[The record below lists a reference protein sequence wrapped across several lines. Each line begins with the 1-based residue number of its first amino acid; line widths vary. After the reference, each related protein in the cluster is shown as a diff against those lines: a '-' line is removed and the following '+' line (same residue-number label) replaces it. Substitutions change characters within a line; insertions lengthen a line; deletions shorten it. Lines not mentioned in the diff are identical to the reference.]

1 MKRRLLAS
9 LLTLVM
15 MLNLLPTV
23 AWARNDEGIDAD
35 SVEMY
40 SSDDVVTSGP
50 ITLWTGKEGQITV
63 PEENEVRSSNA
74 DIVSVEQDGTAVTL
88 TGGSKEGRAEATAGE
103 STWVVYNYASE
114 AEYNYLY
121 SLFHEKRIS
130 VMGDSISTIKDKIP
144 SGNALYYDNT
154 TGKEMTF
161 ERNYWGDIITRFGA
175 AEGIDEAWSGSTIGS
190 KAASMA
196 SKDRINK
203 LDDNGT
209 PDVIL
214 YYGGSNPDSSVGT
227 FDPDADYA
235 KTVDWAQSYSDTASA
250 YAASLQR
257 MKATYPG
264 AEIIA
269 IIPYY
274 EQNNIPK
281 QAEVIEQI
289 AKHYDI
295 TTIDLREL
303 RKQEGISPNN
313 ALHPNMDGH
322 SQIAAYIC
330 QQLYE
335 QQAVTPNEKTVT
347 YNANGGSFKN
357 GSDPIKQSVTAE
369 LPKATR
375 AGYAF
380 VGWFDQAA
388 GGNKIASA
396 LDTAIPSDKQ
406 DSFSGTTLYAHWTH
420 TFTWNFNSDMNA
432 VDADGNV
439 IITVSD
445 KHGSTTLNDDNTVKF
460 NDYQGKL
467 STPFT
472 LDPTQNW
479 RVEWKEK
486 NQAKEN
492 MLFSST
498 ATREKGMTYIF
509 LYEPSIYMGTY
520 DVTNNKTDYINFGGP
535 AYQKE
540 PTSNEYSVVKLEN
553 NYDKATETSLVTLS
567 VDGEQV
573 FAKLNTQGR
582 YGSHGSSL
590 TASDYEQYALEK
602 LNFTFNYL
610 GGCNLN
616 TGAGEGKENWLLRNT
631 FEYIKV
637 TLGDDHTHTYGM
649 TYSSDSTGHWKTCT
663 ECGANGEFSKH
674 TGGTATCTA
683 KAVCETCD
691 QPYGELGAHKLTKTD
706 AKAASCTEAGNEAYW
721 TCSGCGKYFSDEKG
735 ENAIADLAAWKT
747 GDGKINATGH
757 NYGDITYT
765 WSDGNTS
772 CTAKKVCSVCKDEVT
787 ETVGTTSSAK
797 TPATCTTKGTKTY
810 TATFSAPN
818 GFVTQT
824 KDVDIAA
831 TGHDWSNKDGIC
843 AVCHT
848 KCDRVHKPG
857 TTCSVCHK
865 YTSYPYVPGA
875 PTYPASAPAVPNG
888 TVTVSP
894 ANASKGANVTVTV
907 KPNEGYVLETLTVT
921 DKNGDELK
929 LTDKGNGKYTFTMP
943 GSKVEVKATFME
955 DNSVFNFFYD
965 VPNDAFFYEAV
976 KWAVKSGV
984 TNGLTDTMFG
994 PYESCTRTQIVTFLW
1009 RATGSP
1015 EPKTA
1020 SSFTD
1025 VPASAYYA
1033 KAVAWAI
1040 ENGIT
1045 NGMTE
1050 TTFAPNATC
1059 TRGQSVTFLY
1069 RALKGT
1075 ASGSTN
1081 FTDVKSDAFYTD
1093 AINWAVANN
1102 VTNGTSN
1109 TTFSPNAD
1117 CTRAEIV
1124 TFLYRAYQG
1133 K

>member
-1 MKRRLLAS
+1 MKRRLLAGV
-9 LLTLVM
+9 LTFVM
-15 MLNLLPTV
+15 MLSLLPAV

-50 ITLWTGKEGQITV
+50 ITIWTGKIVKITV
-63 PEENEVRSSNA
+63 PEGDAVRSSNEA
-74 DIVSVEQDGTAVTL
+74 IVSVTQDGTL
-88 TGGSKEGRAEATAGE
+88 TGGSKEGRAEVTAGE

-121 SLFHEKRIS
+121 SLFHGKTIS

-154 TGKEMTF
+154 TSAKTMTF

-175 AEGIDEAWSGSTIGS
+175 VEGIDEAWSGSTIGS

-227 FDPDADYA
+227 FDPNADYA

-303 RKQEGISPNN
+303 RNQEGISPNN

-335 QQAVTPNEKTVT
+335 QQAVTPDEKTVT

-380 VGWFDQAA
+380 VGWFDRAA

-396 LDTAIPSDKQ
+396 LDTAIPSGMRDNLN
-406 DSFSGTTLYAHWTH
+406 GTTLYAHWTRS
-420 TFTWNFNSDMNA
+420 FTWDFDNNLDA

-439 IITVSD
+439 IISVD
-445 KHGSTTLNDDNTVKF
+445 CKHGDAEINGGTVTF
-460 NDYQGKL
+460 DYYQGEL

-479 RVEWKEK
+479 CVEWREK

-616 TGAGEGKENWLLRNT
+616 TGAGVGKENWLLRNT

-637 TLGDDHTHTYGM
+637 TLGDDHTHTYGT

-706 AKAASCTEAGNEAYW
+706 AKAATCTEAGNEAYW
-721 TCSGCGKYFSDEKG
+721 TCSGCGKYFSDENGTNKI
-735 ENAIADLAAWKT
+735 EKDSWVLKT
-747 GDGKINATGH
+747 LGHDMTKTDGKEATC
-757 NYGDITYT
+757 TE
-765 WSDGNTS
+765 DGNNEYYT
-772 CTAKKVCSVCKDEVT
+772 CSRCGGVFKDEA
-787 ETVGTTSSAK
+787 G
-797 TPATCTTKGTKTY
+797 TPATTVEAETLKKL
-810 TATFSAPN
+810 
-818 GFVTQT
+818 
-824 KDVDIAA
+824 
-831 TGHDWSNKDGIC
+831 GHDWSNKNGIC
-843 AVCHT
+843 ARCDA
-848 KCDRVHKPG
+848 KCTEAHKPG
-857 TTCSVCHK
+857 TTCSVCGK
-865 YTSYPYVPGA
+865 YTSRPSSASTGNTVSVP
-875 PTYPASAPAVPNG
+875 SNPNG
-888 TVTVSP
+888 TVTVNPST
-894 ANASKGANVTVTV
+894 ASKGANVTVTV
-907 KPNEGYVLETLTVT
+907 KPNEGYELGSLAVK
-921 DKNGDELK
+921 DASGDL
-929 LTDKGNGKYTFTMP
+929 LPLADLGSGKYSFVMP
-943 GSKVEVKATFME
+943 DGKVSVEAEFVKTAATSFA
-955 DNSVFNFFYD
+955 D
-965 VPNDAFFYEAV
+965 VPANAYFADAV
-976 KWAVKSGV
+976 KWAVDKGI
-984 TNGLTDTMFG
+984 TNGLSDTMFG
-994 PYESCTRTQIVTFLW
+994 PYESCTRAQIVTFLW
-1009 RATGSP
+1009 RAAGSP
-1015 EPKTA
+1015 EPRTA

-1033 KAVAWAI
+1033 KAVAWAV

-1059 TRGQSVTFLY
+1059 TRGQSVTFLH

-1075 ASGSTN
+1075 ASGSAN
-1081 FTDVKSDAFYTD
+1081 FTDVKSDAFYAD

>member
-88 TGGSKEGRAEATAGE
+88 TGGSKEGRAEVTAGE
-103 STWVVYNYASE
+103 SAWVVYNYASE

-121 SLFHEKRIS
+121 SLFHGKTIS

-144 SGNALYYDNT
+144 GGNALYYDNT

-161 ERNYWGDIITRFGA
+161 ERNYWGAIITRFGA
-175 AEGIDEAWSGSTIGS
+175 VEGIDEAWSGSTIGS

-257 MKATYPG
+257 MKETYPD

-289 AKHYDI
+289 VKHYDI

-303 RKQEGISPNN
+303 RNQEGISPNN

-357 GSDPIKQSVTAE
+357 DSDSIKQSVTAK

-380 VGWFDQAA
+380 AGWFDRAA

-396 LDTAIPSDKQ
+396 LDTAIPSGMQ
-406 DSFSGTTLYAHWTH
+406 DNLNGTTLYAHWTRS
-420 TFTWNFNSDMNA
+420 FTWDFDNNLDA

-439 IITVSD
+439 IITVSAE
-445 KHGSTTLNDDNTVKF
+445 HGSTTLNDDNTVKF

-479 RVEWKEK
+479 CVEWREK

-535 AYQKE
+535 AYQRE

-567 VDGEQV
+567 VDGKQV

-616 TGAGEGKENWLLRNT
+616 TGAGVGKENWLLRNT

-637 TLGDDHTHTYGM
+637 TLCDDHTHTYGT

-706 AKAASCTEAGNEAYW
+706 AKAATCTEAGNETYW
-721 TCSGCGKYFSDEKG
+721 TCSGCGKYFSDENGTNEIEK
-735 ENAIADLAAWKT
+735 DSWVLKT
-747 GDGKINATGH
+747 LGH
-757 NYGDITYT
+757 DMTKT
-765 WSDGNTS
+765 D
-772 CTAKKVCSVCKDEVT
+772 AKE
-787 ETVGTTSSAK
+787 
-797 TPATCTTKGTKTY
+797 ATCTEDGNNEYYTCSRCGGVFKDEAGTQ
-810 TATFSAPN
+810 ATTVEAE
-818 GFVTQT
+818 TL
-824 KDVDIAA
+824 KKL
-831 TGHDWSNKDGIC
+831 GHDWSNKNGIC
-843 AVCHT
+843 ARCDA
-848 KCDRVHKPG
+848 KCTETHKPG

-894 ANASKGANVTVTV
+894 ADASKGANVTVTV

-984 TNGLTDTMFG
+984 TNGLSDTMFG
-994 PYESCTRTQIVTFLW
+994 PYESCTRMQIVTFLW
-1009 RATGSP
+1009 RAVGSP

-1075 ASGSTN
+1075 ASGSAN
-1081 FTDVKSDAFYTD
+1081 FTDVKSDTFYTD

-1109 TTFSPNAD
+1109 TMFSPNAD

>member
-50 ITLWTGKEGQITV
+50 ITIWTGKIVQITV
-63 PEENEVRSSNA
+63 PEGGAVSSSNT
-74 DIVSVEQDGTAVTL
+74 DIVSVEKNGTAVTL
-88 TGGSKEGRAEATAGE
+88 TGGSKEGRAEVTAGE

-121 SLFHEKRIS
+121 ALFHGKTIS

-203 LDDNGT
+203 LDDNGP

-235 KTVDWAQSYSDTASA
+235 KTVDWAKSYSDTASA

-264 AEIIA
+264 AGIIA

-303 RKQEGISPNN
+303 RNQEGISPNN

-322 SQIAAYIC
+322 SQIATYIC
-330 QQLYE
+330 QQLYA

-357 GSDPIKQSVTAE
+357 DSDSIKQSVTAK

-380 VGWFDQAA
+380 VGWFDRAA

-396 LDTAIPSDKQ
+396 LDTAIPSGMQ
-406 DSFSGTTLYAHWTH
+406 DNLNGTTLYAHWTRS
-420 TFTWNFNSDMNA
+420 FTWDFDNNLDA

-439 IITVSD
+439 IITVSAE
-445 KHGSTTLNDDNTVKF
+445 HGSTTLNDDNTVKF

-479 RVEWKEK
+479 CVEWREK

-540 PTSNEYSVVKLEN
+540 STSNEYSVVKLEN

-610 GGCNLN
+610 GGNRDGGDTPAWKLSN
-616 TGAGEGKENWLLRNT
+616 A
-631 FEYIKV
+631 FDYIKV
-637 TLGDDHTHTYGM
+637 TLGDDHTHTYGT

-706 AKAASCTEAGNEAYW
+706 AKAATCTEAGNEAYW
-721 TCSGCGKYFSDEKG
+721 TCSGCGKYFSDENGINEIEK
-735 ENAIADLAAWKT
+735 DSWVLKT
-747 GDGKINATGH
+747 LGH
-757 NYGDITYT
+757 DMTKT
-765 WSDGNTS
+765 D
-772 CTAKKVCSVCKDEVT
+772 AKE
-787 ETVGTTSSAK
+787 
-797 TPATCTTKGTKTY
+797 ATCTEDGNNEYYTCSRCGGVFKDEAGTQ
-810 TATFSAPN
+810 ATTVVAE
-818 GFVTQT
+818 TL
-824 KDVDIAA
+824 KKL
-831 TGHDWSNKDGIC
+831 GHDWSNKDGIC

-984 TNGLTDTMFG
+984 TNGLSDTMFG
-994 PYESCTRTQIVTFLW
+994 PYASCTRA
-1009 RATGSP
+1009 RRS
-1015 EPKTA
+1015 
-1020 SSFTD
+1020 
-1025 VPASAYYA
+1025 
-1033 KAVAWAI
+1033 
-1040 ENGIT
+1040 
-1045 NGMTE
+1045 
-1050 TTFAPNATC
+1050 
-1059 TRGQSVTFLY
+1059 
-1069 RALKGT
+1069 
-1075 ASGSTN
+1075 
-1081 FTDVKSDAFYTD
+1081 
-1093 AINWAVANN
+1093 
-1102 VTNGTSN
+1102 
-1109 TTFSPNAD
+1109 
-1117 CTRAEIV
+1117 
-1124 TFLYRAYQG
+1124 
-1133 K
+1133 

>member
-1 MKRRLLAS
+1 
-9 LLTLVM
+9 M

-88 TGGSKEGRAEATAGE
+88 TGGSKEGRAEVTAGE

-121 SLFHEKRIS
+121 SLFHGKTIS

-161 ERNYWGDIITRFGA
+161 ERNYWGDVITRFGA

-257 MKATYPG
+257 MKETYPD

-303 RKQEGISPNN
+303 RNQEGISPNN

-347 YNANGGSFKN
+347 YDANGGSFKN

-388 GGNKIASA
+388 GGNKVASA
-396 LDTAIPSDKQ
+396 LDTAIPSGMQ
-406 DSFSGTTLYAHWTH
+406 DNLNGTTLYEHWTH

-439 IITVSD
+439 IITVSAE
-445 KHGSTTLNDDNTVKF
+445 HGSTTLNDDNTVKF

-479 RVEWKEK
+479 CVEWREK

-535 AYQKE
+535 VYQKE

-610 GGCNLN
+610 GGNRDGGDTPAWKLS
-616 TGAGEGKENWLLRNT
+616 NT
-631 FEYIKV
+631 FDYIKV
-637 TLGDDHTHTYGM
+637 TLGDDHTHTYGT

-706 AKAASCTEAGNEAYW
+706 AKAATCTEAGNEAYW
-721 TCSGCGKYFSDEKG
+721 TCSGCGKYFSDENGTNEIEK
-735 ENAIADLAAWKT
+735 DSWVLKT
-747 GDGKINATGH
+747 LGH
-757 NYGDITYT
+757 DMTKT
-765 WSDGNTS
+765 D
-772 CTAKKVCSVCKDEVT
+772 AKE
-787 ETVGTTSSAK
+787 
-797 TPATCTTKGTKTY
+797 ATCTEDGNNEYYTCSRCSGVFKDEAGTQ
-810 TATFSAPN
+810 ATTVEAE
-818 GFVTQT
+818 TL
-824 KDVDIAA
+824 KKL
-831 TGHDWSNKDGIC
+831 GHDWSNKNGIC
-843 AVCHT
+843 ARCDA
-848 KCDRVHKPG
+848 KCTETHKPG

-875 PTYPASAPAVPNG
+875 PTYPATAPAVPNG

-907 KPNEGYVLETLTVT
+907 KPNEGYELGSLAVK
-921 DKNGDELK
+921 DASGDL
-929 LTDKGNGKYTFTMP
+929 LPLADLGNGKYSFVMP
-943 GSKVEVKATFME
+943 DGKV
-955 DNSVFNFFYD
+955 SV
-965 VPNDAFFYEAV
+965 EAEFV
-976 KWAVKSGV
+976 
-984 TNGLTDTMFG
+984 
-994 PYESCTRTQIVTFLW
+994 
-1009 RATGSP
+1009 
-1015 EPKTA
+1015 KTA
-1020 SSFTD
+1020 ATSFAD

-1033 KAVAWAI
+1033 KAVAWAV

-1075 ASGSTN
+1075 ASGSAN
-1081 FTDVKSDAFYTD
+1081 FTDVKSDTFYAD

>member
-1 MKRRLLAS
+1 M
-9 LLTLVM
+9 
-15 MLNLLPTV
+15 
-23 AWARNDEGIDAD
+23 
-35 SVEMY
+35 
-40 SSDDVVTSGP
+40 TSGP

-63 PEENEVRSSNA
+63 PEGDTVRSSNT
-74 DIVSVEQDGTAVTL
+74 DIVSVEKNGTAVTL
-88 TGGSKEGRAEATAGE
+88 TGGSKEGRAEVTAGE

-121 SLFHEKRIS
+121 ALFHGKTIS

-161 ERNYWGDIITRFGA
+161 ERNYWGDIITRYGA

-214 YYGGSNPDSSVGT
+214 YYGGSNPDSSVGA

-235 KTVDWAQSYSDTASA
+235 KTVDWAKSYSDTASA

-257 MKATYPG
+257 MKETYPD

-303 RKQEGISPNN
+303 RNQEGISPNN

-347 YNANGGSFKN
+347 YDANGGSFKN
-357 GSDPIKQSVTAE
+357 GSDPIKQSVTAK

-388 GGNKIASA
+388 GGNKVASA
-396 LDTAIPSDKQ
+396 LDTAIPSGMQ
-406 DSFSGTTLYAHWTH
+406 DNLNGTTLYAHWTH

-439 IITVSD
+439 IITVSAE
-445 KHGSTTLNDDNTVKF
+445 HGSTTLNDDNTVKF

-479 RVEWKEK
+479 CVEWKER

-535 AYQKE
+535 VYQKE

-610 GGCNLN
+610 GGNRDGGDTPAWKLS
-616 TGAGEGKENWLLRNT
+616 NT
-631 FEYIKV
+631 FDYIKV
-637 TLGDDHTHTYGM
+637 TLGDDHTHTYGT

-706 AKAASCTEAGNEAYW
+706 AKAATCTEAGNEAYW
-721 TCSGCGKYFSDEKG
+721 TCSGCGKYFSNENGTNEIEK
-735 ENAIADLAAWKT
+735 DSWVLKT
-747 GDGKINATGH
+747 LGH
-757 NYGDITYT
+757 DMTKT
-765 WSDGNTS
+765 D
-772 CTAKKVCSVCKDEVT
+772 AKE
-787 ETVGTTSSAK
+787 
-797 TPATCTTKGTKTY
+797 ATCTEDGNNEYYTCSRCGGVFKDEAGTQ
-810 TATFSAPN
+810 ATTVVAE
-818 GFVTQT
+818 TL
-824 KDVDIAA
+824 KKL
-831 TGHDWSNKDGIC
+831 GHDWSNKDGIC

-875 PTYPASAPAVPNG
+875 PTYPATAPAAPNG

-907 KPNEGYVLETLTVT
+907 KPNEGYELGSLAVK
-921 DKNGDELK
+921 DASGDL
-929 LTDKGNGKYTFTMP
+929 LPLADLGNGKYSFVMP
-943 GSKVEVKATFME
+943 DGKVSVEAEFVKTAATSFA
-955 DNSVFNFFYD
+955 D
-965 VPNDAFFYEAV
+965 VPANAYFADAV
-976 KWAVKSGV
+976 KWAVDKDV
-984 TNGLTDTMFG
+984 TNGLSDTMFG

-1009 RATGSP
+1009 RAAGSP

-1025 VPASAYYA
+1025 VPVSAYYA

-1050 TTFAPNATC
+1050 TTFAPDATC
-1059 TRGQSVTFLY
+1059 TRGQIVTFLY

-1081 FTDVKSDAFYTD
+1081 FTDVKSDTFYAD

>member
-1 MKRRLLAS
+1 
-9 LLTLVM
+9 
-15 MLNLLPTV
+15 MLSLLPTV

-50 ITLWTGKEGQITV
+50 ITIWTDKIVQITV
-63 PEENEVRSSNA
+63 PEGDAVRSSNEA
-74 DIVSVEQDGTAVTL
+74 IVSVTQDGTL
-88 TGGSKEGRAEATAGE
+88 TGGRKEGRAEVIVGN

-121 SLFHEKRIS
+121 SLFHGKTIS

-175 AEGIDEAWSGSTIGS
+175 VEGIDEAWSGSTIGS

-257 MKATYPG
+257 MKETYPD

-303 RKQEGISPNN
+303 RNQEGISPNN

-335 QQAVTPNEKTVT
+335 QRAVTPDEKTVT

-357 GSDPIKQSVTAE
+357 GRDPIKQSVTAK

-380 VGWFDQAA
+380 VGWFDRAA

-396 LDTAIPSDKQ
+396 LDTAIPSGMQ
-406 DSFSGTTLYAHWTH
+406 DNLNGTTLYAHWTRS
-420 TFTWNFNSDMNA
+420 FTWDFDNNLDA

-439 IITVSD
+439 IITVSAE
-445 KHGSTTLNDDNTVKF
+445 HGSTTLNDDNTVKF

-610 GGCNLN
+610 GGNRDGGDTPAWKLS
-616 TGAGEGKENWLLRNT
+616 NT
-631 FEYIKV
+631 FDYIKV
-637 TLGDDHTHTYGM
+637 TLGDDHTHTYGT

-663 ECGANGEFSKH
+663 ECGANGEFSEH

-706 AKAASCTEAGNEAYW
+706 AKAATCTEAGNEAYW
-721 TCSGCGKYFSDEKG
+721 TCSGCGKYFSDENGINEIEK
-735 ENAIADLAAWKT
+735 DSWVLKT
-747 GDGKINATGH
+747 LGH
-757 NYGDITYT
+757 DMTKT
-765 WSDGNTS
+765 D
-772 CTAKKVCSVCKDEVT
+772 AK
-787 ETVGTTSSAK
+787 A
-797 TPATCTTKGTKTY
+797 ATCTEDGNNEYYTCSRCGGVFKDEAGTQ
-810 TATFSAPN
+810 ATTVEAE
-818 GFVTQT
+818 TL
-824 KDVDIAA
+824 KKL
-831 TGHDWSNKDGIC
+831 GHDWSNKDGIC

-875 PTYPASAPAVPNG
+875 PTYPATAPAAPNG

-894 ANASKGANVTVTV
+894 ANASKSANVTVTV
-907 KPNEGYVLETLTVT
+907 KPNDGYVLETLTVT

-984 TNGLTDTMFG
+984 TNGLSDTMFG
-994 PYESCTRTQIVTFLW
+994 PYESCTRAQIVTFLW
-1009 RATGSP
+1009 RAAGSP
-1015 EPKTA
+1015 EPKTM

-1025 VPASAYYA
+1025 VPASTYYA

-1050 TTFAPNATC
+1050 TTFAPDATC
-1059 TRGQSVTFLY
+1059 TRGQIVTFLY

-1081 FTDVKSDAFYTD
+1081 FTDVKSDTFYAD

-1109 TTFSPNAD
+1109 TMFSPNAD

>member
-88 TGGSKEGRAEATAGE
+88 TGGSKEGRAEVTAGE

-121 SLFHEKRIS
+121 SLFHGKTIS

-161 ERNYWGDIITRFGA
+161 ERNYWGDVITRFGA

-257 MKATYPG
+257 MKETYPD

-303 RKQEGISPNN
+303 RNQEGISPNN

-347 YNANGGSFKN
+347 YDANGGSFKN

-388 GGNKIASA
+388 GGNKVASA
-396 LDTAIPSDKQ
+396 LDTAIPSGMQ
-406 DSFSGTTLYAHWTH
+406 DNLNGTTLYAHWTH

-439 IITVSD
+439 IITVSAE
-445 KHGSTTLNDDNTVKF
+445 HGSTTLNDDNTVKF

-479 RVEWKEK
+479 CVEWREK

-535 AYQKE
+535 VYQKE

-616 TGAGEGKENWLLRNT
+616 TGAGVGKENWLLRNT

-637 TLGDDHTHTYGM
+637 TLGDDHTHTYGT

-706 AKAASCTEAGNEAYW
+706 AKAATCTEAGNEAYW
-721 TCSGCGKYFSDEKG
+721 TCSGCGKYFSDENGTNEIEK
-735 ENAIADLAAWKT
+735 DSWVLKT
-747 GDGKINATGH
+747 LGH
-757 NYGDITYT
+757 DMTKT
-765 WSDGNTS
+765 D
-772 CTAKKVCSVCKDEVT
+772 AKE
-787 ETVGTTSSAK
+787 
-797 TPATCTTKGTKTY
+797 ATCTEDGNNEYYTCSRCSGVFKDEAGTQ
-810 TATFSAPN
+810 ATTVEAE
-818 GFVTQT
+818 TL
-824 KDVDIAA
+824 KKL
-831 TGHDWSNKDGIC
+831 GHDWSNKNGIC
-843 AVCHT
+843 ARCDA
-848 KCDRVHKPG
+848 KCTETHKPG

-875 PTYPASAPAVPNG
+875 PTYPATAPAVPNG

-907 KPNEGYVLETLTVT
+907 KPNEGYELGSLAVK
-921 DKNGDELK
+921 DASGDL
-929 LTDKGNGKYTFTMP
+929 LPLADLGNGKYSFVMP
-943 GSKVEVKATFME
+943 DGKV
-955 DNSVFNFFYD
+955 SV
-965 VPNDAFFYEAV
+965 EAEFV
-976 KWAVKSGV
+976 
-984 TNGLTDTMFG
+984 
-994 PYESCTRTQIVTFLW
+994 
-1009 RATGSP
+1009 
-1015 EPKTA
+1015 KTA
-1020 SSFTD
+1020 ATSFAD

-1033 KAVAWAI
+1033 KAVAWAV

-1075 ASGSTN
+1075 ASGSAN
-1081 FTDVKSDAFYTD
+1081 FTDVKSDTFYAD

>member
-88 TGGSKEGRAEATAGE
+88 TGGSKEGRAEVTAGE
-103 STWVVYNYASE
+103 SAWVVYNYASE

-121 SLFHEKRIS
+121 SLFHGKTIS

-144 SGNALYYDNT
+144 GGNALYYDNT

-161 ERNYWGDIITRFGA
+161 ERNYWGAIITRFGA
-175 AEGIDEAWSGSTIGS
+175 VEGIDEAWSGSTIGS

-257 MKATYPG
+257 MKETYPD

-303 RKQEGISPNN
+303 RNQEGISPNN

-335 QQAVTPNEKTVT
+335 QRAVTPDEKTVT
-347 YNANGGSFKN
+347 YDANGGSFKN

-396 LDTAIPSDKQ
+396 LDTAIPSGMQ
-406 DSFSGTTLYAHWTH
+406 DNLNGTTLYAHWTH

-439 IITVSD
+439 IISVD
-445 KHGSTTLNDDNTVKF
+445 CKHGDAEINGGTVTF
-460 NDYQGKL
+460 DYYQGKL

-520 DVTNNKTDYINFGGP
+520 DVTNSKTDYINFGGP

-610 GGCNLN
+610 GGNRDGGDTPAWKLS
-616 TGAGEGKENWLLRNT
+616 NT
-631 FEYIKV
+631 FDYIKV
-637 TLGDDHTHTYGM
+637 TLGDDHTHTYGT

-706 AKAASCTEAGNEAYW
+706 AKAATCTEAGNEAYW
-721 TCSGCGKYFSDEKG
+721 TCSGCGKYFSDENGINEIEK
-735 ENAIADLAAWKT
+735 DSWVLKT
-747 GDGKINATGH
+747 LGHDMTKTDAKEATC
-757 NYGDITYT
+757 TE
-765 WSDGNTS
+765 DGNNEYYT
-772 CTAKKVCSVCKDEVT
+772 CSRCGGVFKDEAGTQATTVVT
-787 ETVGTTSSAK
+787 ETLK
-797 TPATCTTKGTKTY
+797 KL
-810 TATFSAPN
+810 
-818 GFVTQT
+818 
-824 KDVDIAA
+824 
-831 TGHDWSNKDGIC
+831 GHDWSNKNGIC
-843 AVCHT
+843 ARCDA
-848 KCDRVHKPG
+848 KCTETHKPG

-907 KPNEGYVLETLTVT
+907 KPNEGYELGSLAVK
-921 DKNGDELK
+921 DASGDL
-929 LTDKGNGKYTFTMP
+929 LPLADLGNGKYSFVMP
-943 GSKVEVKATFME
+943 DGKV
-955 DNSVFNFFYD
+955 SV
-965 VPNDAFFYEAV
+965 EAEFV
-976 KWAVKSGV
+976 
-984 TNGLTDTMFG
+984 
-994 PYESCTRTQIVTFLW
+994 
-1009 RATGSP
+1009 
-1015 EPKTA
+1015 KTA
-1020 SSFTD
+1020 ATSFAD

-1033 KAVAWAI
+1033 KAVAWAV

-1075 ASGSTN
+1075 ASGSAN
-1081 FTDVKSDAFYTD
+1081 FTDVKSDTFYAD

>member
-9 LLTLVM
+9 LLTLVI

-50 ITLWTGKEGQITV
+50 ITIWTGKIVKITV
-63 PEENEVRSSNA
+63 PEGDAVRSSNEA
-74 DIVSVEQDGTAVTL
+74 IVSVTQDGTL
-88 TGGSKEGRAEATAGE
+88 TGGRKEGRAEVIVGN

-121 SLFHEKRIS
+121 SLFHGKTIS

-175 AEGIDEAWSGSTIGS
+175 TEGIDEAWSGSTIGS

-257 MKATYPG
+257 MKVTYPG

-303 RKQEGISPNN
+303 RKQEDISPKNE
-313 ALHPNMDGH
+313 LHPNMDGH

-347 YNANGGSFKN
+347 YDANGGSFKN

-380 VGWFDQAA
+380 VGWFDRAA

-396 LDTAIPSDKQ
+396 LDTAIPSGMQ
-406 DSFSGTTLYAHWTH
+406 DDLNATTLYAHWTRS
-420 TFTWNFNSDMNA
+420 FTWDFDNNLDA

-439 IITVSD
+439 IITVSAE
-445 KHGSTTLNDDNTVKF
+445 HGSTTLNDDNTVKF

-509 LYEPSIYMGTY
+509 LYEPSIYMDTY
-520 DVTNNKTDYINFGGP
+520 DVTNSKTDYINFGGP

-610 GGCNLN
+610 GGNRDGGDTPAWKLS
-616 TGAGEGKENWLLRNT
+616 NT
-631 FEYIKV
+631 FDYIKV
-637 TLGDDHTHTYGM
+637 TLGDDHTHTYGT

-691 QPYGELGAHKLTKTD
+691 QSYGELGAHKLTKTD
-706 AKAASCTEAGNEAYW
+706 AKAATCTEAGNEAYW
-721 TCSGCGKYFSDEKG
+721 TCSGCGKYFSDENGTNEIEK
-735 ENAIADLAAWKT
+735 DSWVLKT
-747 GDGKINATGH
+747 LGH
-757 NYGDITYT
+757 DMTKT
-765 WSDGNTS
+765 D
-772 CTAKKVCSVCKDEVT
+772 AKE
-787 ETVGTTSSAK
+787 
-797 TPATCTTKGTKTY
+797 ATCTEDGNNEYYTCSRCGGVFKDEAGTQ
-810 TATFSAPN
+810 ATT
-818 GFVTQT
+818 VEVETL
-824 KDVDIAA
+824 KKL
-831 TGHDWSNKDGIC
+831 GHDWSNKNGIC
-843 AVCHT
+843 ARCDA
-848 KCDRVHKPG
+848 KCTETHKPG

-976 KWAVKSGV
+976 KWAVENGV
-984 TNGLTDTMFG
+984 TNGLSDTMFG
-994 PYESCTRTQIVTFLW
+994 PYESCTRAQIVTFLW
-1009 RATGSP
+1009 RAVGSP

>member
-1 MKRRLLAS
+1 M
-9 LLTLVM
+9 T
-15 MLNLLPTV
+15 
-23 AWARNDEGIDAD
+23 I
-35 SVEMY
+35 
-40 SSDDVVTSGP
+40 
-50 ITLWTGKEGQITV
+50 WTDKIVQITV
-63 PEENEVRSSNA
+63 PEGDTVRSSNEA
-74 DIVSVEQDGTAVTL
+74 IVSVTQDGTL
-88 TGGSKEGRAEATAGE
+88 TGGSKEGRAEVTAGE

-121 SLFHEKRIS
+121 SLFHGKTIS

-161 ERNYWGDIITRFGA
+161 ERNYWGAIITRFGA

-235 KTVDWAQSYSDTASA
+235 KAVDWAQSYSDTASA

-257 MKATYPG
+257 MKEIYPD

-303 RKQEGISPNN
+303 RNQEGISPNN

-335 QQAVTPNEKTVT
+335 QRAVTPDEKTVT
-347 YNANGGSFKN
+347 YDANGGSFKN

-396 LDTAIPSDKQ
+396 LDTAIPSGMQ
-406 DSFSGTTLYAHWTH
+406 DNLNGTTLYAHWTH

-432 VDADGNV
+432 VDEDGNV
-439 IITVSD
+439 IITVSAE
-445 KHGSTTLNDDNTVKF
+445 HGSTTLNDDNTVKF

-610 GGCNLN
+610 GGNRDGGDTPAWKLS
-616 TGAGEGKENWLLRNT
+616 NT
-631 FEYIKV
+631 FDYIKV
-637 TLGDDHTHTYGM
+637 TLGDDHTHTYGT

-706 AKAASCTEAGNEAYW
+706 AKAATCTEAGNEAYW
-721 TCSGCGKYFSDEKG
+721 TCSGCGKYFSDENGINEIEK
-735 ENAIADLAAWKT
+735 DSWVLKT
-747 GDGKINATGH
+747 LGH
-757 NYGDITYT
+757 DMTKT
-765 WSDGNTS
+765 D
-772 CTAKKVCSVCKDEVT
+772 AK
-787 ETVGTTSSAK
+787 A
-797 TPATCTTKGTKTY
+797 ATCTEDGNNEYYTCSRCGGVFKDEAGTQ
-810 TATFSAPN
+810 ATTVEAE
-818 GFVTQT
+818 TL
-824 KDVDIAA
+824 KKL
-831 TGHDWSNKDGIC
+831 GHDWSNKDGIC

-875 PTYPASAPAVPNG
+875 PTYPATAPAAPNG
-888 TVTVSP
+888 TVTISP

-907 KPNEGYVLETLTVT
+907 KPNDGYVLETLTVT

-965 VPNDAFFYEAV
+965 MPNDAFFYEAV

-984 TNGLTDTMFG
+984 TNGLSDTMFG
-994 PYESCTRTQIVTFLW
+994 PYESCTRAQIVTFLW
-1009 RATGSP
+1009 RAAGSP
-1015 EPKTA
+1015 EPKATTSA
-1020 SSFTD
+1020 MTD
-1025 VPASAYYA
+1025 LNPNAYYY
-1033 KAVAWAI
+1033 KAVLWAI

-1045 NGMTE
+1045 DGMTE
-1050 TTFAPNATC
+1050 TTFAPDATC

-1069 RALKGT
+1069 RALGKKVESS
-1075 ASGSTN
+1075 AS
-1081 FTDVKSDAFYTD
+1081 FTDVKSDAFYAD

>member
-1 MKRRLLAS
+1 
-9 LLTLVM
+9 M

-50 ITLWTGKEGQITV
+50 ITIWTDKIVKITV
-63 PEENEVRSSNA
+63 PEGDAVRSSNEA
-74 DIVSVEQDGTAVTL
+74 IVSVTQDGTL
-88 TGGSKEGRAEATAGE
+88 TGGRKEGRAEVTAGE

-121 SLFHEKRIS
+121 SLFHGKTIS

-161 ERNYWGDIITRFGA
+161 ERNYWGDVITRFGA

-257 MKATYPG
+257 MKVTYPG

-269 IIPYY
+269 MIPYY

-303 RKQEGISPNN
+303 RKQEDISPKNE
-313 ALHPNMDGH
+313 LHPNMDGH

-380 VGWFDQAA
+380 VGWFDRAA

-396 LDTAIPSDKQ
+396 LDTAIPSGMQ
-406 DSFSGTTLYAHWTH
+406 DNLNGTTLYAHWTH

-439 IITVSD
+439 IITVSAE
-445 KHGSTTLNDDNTVKF
+445 HGSTTLNDDNTVKF

-616 TGAGEGKENWLLRNT
+616 TGAGVGKENWLLRNT

-637 TLGDDHTHTYGM
+637 TLGDDHTHTYGT

-706 AKAASCTEAGNEAYW
+706 AKAATCTEAGNEAYW
-721 TCSGCGKYFSDEKG
+721 TCSGCGKYFSDENGINEIEKDSWVLKTPG
-735 ENAIADLAAWKT
+735 HDMTKTDAKAAT
-747 GDGKINATGH
+747 CTE
-757 NYGDITYT
+757 
-765 WSDGNTS
+765 DGNNEYYT
-772 CTAKKVCSVCKDEVT
+772 CSRCGGVFKDEAGTQATTVVT
-787 ETVGTTSSAK
+787 ETLK
-797 TPATCTTKGTKTY
+797 KL
-810 TATFSAPN
+810 
-818 GFVTQT
+818 
-824 KDVDIAA
+824 
-831 TGHDWSNKDGIC
+831 GHDWSNKNGIC
-843 AVCHT
+843 ARCDA
-848 KCDRVHKPG
+848 KCTETHKPG

-907 KPNEGYVLETLTVT
+907 KPNEGYELGSLAVK
-921 DKNGDELK
+921 DASGDL
-929 LTDKGNGKYTFTMP
+929 LPLADLGSGKYSFVMP
-943 GSKVEVKATFME
+943 DGKVSVEAEFVKTAATSFA
-955 DNSVFNFFYD
+955 D
-965 VPNDAFFYEAV
+965 VPANAYFADAV
-976 KWAVKSGV
+976 KWAVDKDV

-1009 RATGSP
+1009 RAAGSP

-1025 VPASAYYA
+1025 VPANAYYA

-1081 FTDVKSDAFYTD
+1081 FTDVKSDTFYAD

>member
-15 MLNLLPTV
+15 VLSLLPTV

-88 TGGSKEGRAEATAGE
+88 TGGSKEGRAEVTAGE

-175 AEGIDEAWSGSTIGS
+175 VEGIDEAWSGSTIGS

-227 FDPDADYA
+227 FNPDADYA

-303 RKQEGISPNN
+303 RNQEGISPNN
-313 ALHPNMDGH
+313 ELHPNMDGH

-347 YNANGGSFKN
+347 YNANSGSFKN
-357 GSDPIKQSVTAE
+357 GSDSIKQSVTAE

-380 VGWFDQAA
+380 VGWFDRAA

-396 LDTAIPSDKQ
+396 LDTAIPSGVQ
-406 DSFSGTTLYAHWTH
+406 DNLNGTTLYAHWTH
-420 TFTWNFNSDMNA
+420 AFTWNFNSDMNA

-439 IITVSD
+439 IISVD
-445 KHGSTTLNDDNTVKF
+445 CKHGDAEINGGTVTF
-460 NDYQGKL
+460 DYYQGKL

-479 RVEWKEK
+479 CVEWREK
-486 NQAKEN
+486 NQATEN

-573 FAKLNTQGR
+573 FAKLNTQAR

-610 GGCNLN
+610 GGNRDGGDTPAWKLS
-616 TGAGEGKENWLLRNT
+616 NT
-631 FEYIKV
+631 FDYIKV
-637 TLGDDHTHTYGM
+637 TLGDDHTHTYGT

-706 AKAASCTEAGNEAYW
+706 AKAATCTEAGNEAYW
-721 TCSGCGKYFSDEKG
+721 TCSGCGKYFSNENGTNEIEK
-735 ENAIADLAAWKT
+735 DSWVLKT
-747 GDGKINATGH
+747 LGH
-757 NYGDITYT
+757 DMTKT
-765 WSDGNTS
+765 D
-772 CTAKKVCSVCKDEVT
+772 AKE
-787 ETVGTTSSAK
+787 
-797 TPATCTTKGTKTY
+797 ATCTEDGNNEYYTCSRCGGVFKDEAGTQ
-810 TATFSAPN
+810 ATTVVAE
-818 GFVTQT
+818 TL
-824 KDVDIAA
+824 KKL
-831 TGHDWSNKDGIC
+831 GHDWSNKDGIC

-875 PTYPASAPAVPNG
+875 PTYPATAPAAPNG
-888 TVTVSP
+888 TVAVSP

-907 KPNEGYVLETLTVT
+907 KPNEGYELGSLAVK
-921 DKNGDELK
+921 DASGDL
-929 LTDKGNGKYTFTMP
+929 LPLADLGNGKFGFVMP
-943 GSKVEVKATFME
+943 ASKVSVEAEFVKTAATSFA
-955 DNSVFNFFYD
+955 D
-965 VPNDAFFYEAV
+965 VPANAYFADAV
-976 KWAVKSGV
+976 KWAVDKGI
-984 TNGLTDTMFG
+984 TNGLSDTMFG
-994 PYESCTRTQIVTFLW
+994 PYASCTRAQIVTFLW
-1009 RATGSP
+1009 RAAGSP

-1025 VPASAYYA
+1025 VPVSAYYA

-1050 TTFAPNATC
+1050 TTFAPDATC
-1059 TRGQSVTFLY
+1059 TRGQIVTFLY

-1081 FTDVKSDAFYTD
+1081 FTDVKSDTFYAD

>member
-15 MLNLLPTV
+15 MLSLLPTV

-50 ITLWTGKEGQITV
+50 MTIWTDKIVQITV
-63 PEENEVRSSNA
+63 PEGDTVRSSNEA
-74 DIVSVEQDGTAVTL
+74 IVSVTQDGTL
-88 TGGSKEGRAEATAGE
+88 TGGSKEGRAEVTAGE

-121 SLFHEKRIS
+121 SLFHGKTIS

-161 ERNYWGDIITRFGA
+161 ERNYWGAIITRFGA

-235 KTVDWAQSYSDTASA
+235 KAVDWAQSYSDTASA

-257 MKATYPG
+257 MKEIYPD

-303 RKQEGISPNN
+303 RNQEGISPNN

-335 QQAVTPNEKTVT
+335 QRAVPPDEKTVT
-347 YNANGGSFKN
+347 YDATGGSFKN

-396 LDTAIPSDKQ
+396 LDTAIPSGMQ
-406 DSFSGTTLYAHWTH
+406 DNLNGTTLYAHWTH

-432 VDADGNV
+432 VDEDGNV
-439 IITVSD
+439 IITVSAE
-445 KHGSTTLNDDNTVKF
+445 HGSTTLNDDNTVKF

-610 GGCNLN
+610 GGNRDGGDTPAWKLS
-616 TGAGEGKENWLLRNT
+616 NT
-631 FEYIKV
+631 FDYIKV
-637 TLGDDHTHTYGM
+637 TLGDDHTHTYGT

-706 AKAASCTEAGNEAYW
+706 AKAATCTEAGNEAYW
-721 TCSGCGKYFSDEKG
+721 TCSGCGKYFSDENGINEIEKDSWMLKPLG
-735 ENAIADLAAWKT
+735 HDMTKT
-747 GDGKINATGH
+747 D
-757 NYGDITYT
+757 
-765 WSDGNTS
+765 
-772 CTAKKVCSVCKDEVT
+772 AK
-787 ETVGTTSSAK
+787 A
-797 TPATCTTKGTKTY
+797 ATCTEDGNNEYYTCSRCGGVFKDEAGTQ
-810 TATFSAPN
+810 ATTVEAE
-818 GFVTQT
+818 TL
-824 KDVDIAA
+824 KKL
-831 TGHDWSNKDGIC
+831 GHDWSNKDGIC

-875 PTYPASAPAVPNG
+875 PTYPATAPAAPNG
-888 TVTVSP
+888 TVTISP

-907 KPNEGYVLETLTVT
+907 KPNDGYVLETLTVT

-984 TNGLTDTMFG
+984 TNGLSDTMFG
-994 PYESCTRTQIVTFLW
+994 PYESCTRAQIVTFLW
-1009 RATGSP
+1009 RAAGSP
-1015 EPKTA
+1015 EPKATTSA
-1020 SSFTD
+1020 MTD
-1025 VPASAYYA
+1025 LNPNAYYY
-1033 KAVAWAI
+1033 KAVLWAI

-1045 NGMTE
+1045 DGMTE
-1050 TTFAPNATC
+1050 TTFAPAATC

-1069 RALKGT
+1069 RALGKKVESS
-1075 ASGSTN
+1075 AS
-1081 FTDVKSDAFYTD
+1081 FTDVKSDAFYAD

>member
-1 MKRRLLAS
+1 M
-9 LLTLVM
+9 
-15 MLNLLPTV
+15 
-23 AWARNDEGIDAD
+23 
-35 SVEMY
+35 
-40 SSDDVVTSGP
+40 
-50 ITLWTGKEGQITV
+50 
-63 PEENEVRSSNA
+63 
-74 DIVSVEQDGTAVTL
+74 TA
-88 TGGSKEGRAEATAGE
+88 K
-103 STWVVYNYASE
+103 
-114 AEYNYLY
+114 
-121 SLFHEKRIS
+121 
-130 VMGDSISTIKDKIP
+130 
-144 SGNALYYDNT
+144 
-154 TGKEMTF
+154 
-161 ERNYWGDIITRFGA
+161 
-175 AEGIDEAWSGSTIGS
+175 
-190 KAASMA
+190 
-196 SKDRINK
+196 
-203 LDDNGT
+203 
-209 PDVIL
+209 
-214 YYGGSNPDSSVGT
+214 
-227 FDPDADYA
+227 
-235 KTVDWAQSYSDTASA
+235 
-250 YAASLQR
+250 
-257 MKATYPG
+257 
-264 AEIIA
+264 
-269 IIPYY
+269 
-274 EQNNIPK
+274 
-281 QAEVIEQI
+281 
-289 AKHYDI
+289 
-295 TTIDLREL
+295 
-303 RKQEGISPNN
+303 
-313 ALHPNMDGH
+313 
-322 SQIAAYIC
+322 
-330 QQLYE
+330 
-335 QQAVTPNEKTVT
+335 
-347 YNANGGSFKN
+347 
-357 GSDPIKQSVTAE
+357 

-380 VGWFDQAA
+380 VGWFDRAA

-396 LDTAIPSDKQ
+396 LDTAIHSGMQ
-406 DSFSGTTLYAHWTH
+406 DNLNGTTLYAHWTRS
-420 TFTWNFNSDMNA
+420 FTWDFDNNLDA

-439 IITVSD
+439 IITVSAE
-445 KHGSTTLNDDNTVKF
+445 HGSTTLNDDNTVKF

-520 DVTNNKTDYINFGGP
+520 NDTTGGTKYINFGGP
-535 AYQKE
+535 AYQKD

-610 GGCNLN
+610 GGNRDGGDTPAWKLS
-616 TGAGEGKENWLLRNT
+616 NT
-631 FEYIKV
+631 FDYIKV
-637 TLGDDHTHTYGM
+637 TLGDDHTHTYGT

-691 QPYGELGAHKLTKTD
+691 QSYGELGAHKLTKTD
-706 AKAASCTEAGNEAYW
+706 AKAATCTEAGNEAYW
-721 TCSGCGKYFSDEKG
+721 TCSGCGKYFSNENGTNEIEK
-735 ENAIADLAAWKT
+735 DSWVLKT
-747 GDGKINATGH
+747 LGH
-757 NYGDITYT
+757 DMTKT
-765 WSDGNTS
+765 D
-772 CTAKKVCSVCKDEVT
+772 AKE
-787 ETVGTTSSAK
+787 
-797 TPATCTTKGTKTY
+797 ATCTEDGNNEYYTCSRCGGVFKDEAGTQ
-810 TATFSAPN
+810 ATTVVAE
-818 GFVTQT
+818 TL
-824 KDVDIAA
+824 KKL
-831 TGHDWSNKDGIC
+831 GHDWSNKDGIC

-875 PTYPASAPAVPNG
+875 PTYPATAPAVPNG

-907 KPNEGYVLETLTVT
+907 KPKEGYVLETLTVT

-984 TNGLTDTMFG
+984 TNGLSDTMFG
-994 PYESCTRTQIVTFLW
+994 PYESCTRAQIVTFLW
-1009 RATGSP
+1009 RAAGSP

-1020 SSFTD
+1020 SSFAD

-1050 TTFAPNATC
+1050 TTFAPDATC

-1081 FTDVKSDAFYTD
+1081 FTDVKSDTFYAD

>member
-1 MKRRLLAS
+1 MKRRLLAGV
-9 LLTLVM
+9 LTLVM
-15 MLNLLPTV
+15 MLSLLPTV

-63 PEENEVRSSNA
+63 PEGDTVRSSNA

-88 TGGSKEGRAEATAGE
+88 TGGSKEGRAEVTAGE
-103 STWVVYNYASE
+103 SAWVVYNYASE

-121 SLFHEKRIS
+121 SLFHGKTIS

-161 ERNYWGDIITRFGA
+161 ERNYWGDVITRFGA

-257 MKATYPG
+257 MKETYPD

-303 RKQEGISPNN
+303 RNQEGISPNN

-347 YNANGGSFKN
+347 YDANGGSFKN
-357 GSDPIKQSVTAE
+357 GSDPIKQSVTAK

-388 GGNKIASA
+388 GGNKVASA
-396 LDTAIPSDKQ
+396 LDTAIPSGMQ
-406 DSFSGTTLYAHWTH
+406 DNLNGTTLYAHWTH

-439 IITVSD
+439 IITVSAE
-445 KHGSTTLNDDNTVKF
+445 HGSTTLNDDNTVKF

-479 RVEWKEK
+479 CVEWREK

-535 AYQKE
+535 VYQKE

-610 GGCNLN
+610 GGNRDGGDTPAWKLS
-616 TGAGEGKENWLLRNT
+616 NT
-631 FEYIKV
+631 FDYIKV
-637 TLGDDHTHTYGM
+637 TLGDDHTHTYGT

-706 AKAASCTEAGNEAYW
+706 AKAATCTEAGNEAYW
-721 TCSGCGKYFSDEKG
+721 TCSGCGKYFSNENGTNEIEK
-735 ENAIADLAAWKT
+735 DSWVLKT
-747 GDGKINATGH
+747 LGH
-757 NYGDITYT
+757 DMTKT
-765 WSDGNTS
+765 D
-772 CTAKKVCSVCKDEVT
+772 AKE
-787 ETVGTTSSAK
+787 
-797 TPATCTTKGTKTY
+797 ATCTEDGNNEYYTCSRCSGVFKDEAGTQ
-810 TATFSAPN
+810 ATTVEAE
-818 GFVTQT
+818 TL
-824 KDVDIAA
+824 KKL
-831 TGHDWSNKDGIC
+831 GHDWSNKNGIC
-843 AVCHT
+843 ARCDA
-848 KCDRVHKPG
+848 KCTETHKPG

-875 PTYPASAPAVPNG
+875 PTYPATAPAVPNG

-907 KPNEGYVLETLTVT
+907 KPNEGYELGSLAVK
-921 DKNGDELK
+921 DASGDL
-929 LTDKGNGKYTFTMP
+929 LPLADLGNGKYSFVMP
-943 GSKVEVKATFME
+943 DGKV
-955 DNSVFNFFYD
+955 SV
-965 VPNDAFFYEAV
+965 EAEFV
-976 KWAVKSGV
+976 
-984 TNGLTDTMFG
+984 
-994 PYESCTRTQIVTFLW
+994 
-1009 RATGSP
+1009 
-1015 EPKTA
+1015 KTA
-1020 SSFTD
+1020 ATSFAD

-1033 KAVAWAI
+1033 KAVAWAV

-1075 ASGSTN
+1075 ASGSAN
-1081 FTDVKSDAFYTD
+1081 FTDVKSDTFYAD

>member
-50 ITLWTGKEGQITV
+50 ITIWTDKIVKITV
-63 PEENEVRSSNA
+63 PEGDAVRSSNEA
-74 DIVSVEQDGTAVTL
+74 IVSVTQDGTL
-88 TGGSKEGRAEATAGE
+88 TGGRKEGRAEVTAGE

-121 SLFHEKRIS
+121 SLFHGKTIS

-161 ERNYWGDIITRFGA
+161 ERNYWGDVITRFGA

-257 MKATYPG
+257 MKVTYPG

-269 IIPYY
+269 MIPYY

-303 RKQEGISPNN
+303 RKQEDISPKNE
-313 ALHPNMDGH
+313 LHPNMDGH

-380 VGWFDQAA
+380 VGWFDRAA

-396 LDTAIPSDKQ
+396 LDTAIPSGMQ
-406 DSFSGTTLYAHWTH
+406 DNLNGTTLYAHWTH

-439 IITVSD
+439 IITVSAE
-445 KHGSTTLNDDNTVKF
+445 HGSTTLNDDNTVKF

-616 TGAGEGKENWLLRNT
+616 TGAGVGKENWLLRNT

-637 TLGDDHTHTYGM
+637 TLGDDHTHTYGT

-706 AKAASCTEAGNEAYW
+706 AKAATCTEAGNEAYW
-721 TCSGCGKYFSDEKG
+721 TCSGCGKYFSDENGINEIEKDSWVLKTLG
-735 ENAIADLAAWKT
+735 HDMTKTDAKAAT
-747 GDGKINATGH
+747 CTE
-757 NYGDITYT
+757 
-765 WSDGNTS
+765 DGNNEYYT
-772 CTAKKVCSVCKDEVT
+772 CSRCGGVFKDEAGTQATTVVT
-787 ETVGTTSSAK
+787 ETLK
-797 TPATCTTKGTKTY
+797 KL
-810 TATFSAPN
+810 
-818 GFVTQT
+818 
-824 KDVDIAA
+824 
-831 TGHDWSNKDGIC
+831 GHDWSNKNGIC
-843 AVCHT
+843 ARCDA
-848 KCDRVHKPG
+848 KCTETHKPG

-907 KPNEGYVLETLTVT
+907 KPNEGYELGSLAVK
-921 DKNGDELK
+921 DASGDL
-929 LTDKGNGKYTFTMP
+929 LPLADLGSGKYSFVMP
-943 GSKVEVKATFME
+943 DGKVSVEAEFVKTAATSFA
-955 DNSVFNFFYD
+955 D
-965 VPNDAFFYEAV
+965 VPANAYFADAV
-976 KWAVKSGV
+976 KWAVDKDV

-1009 RATGSP
+1009 RAAGSP

-1025 VPASAYYA
+1025 VPANAYYA

-1081 FTDVKSDAFYTD
+1081 FTDVKSDTFYAD

>member
-1 MKRRLLAS
+1 M
-9 LLTLVM
+9 
-15 MLNLLPTV
+15 
-23 AWARNDEGIDAD
+23 
-35 SVEMY
+35 
-40 SSDDVVTSGP
+40 TSGP

-63 PEENEVRSSNA
+63 PEGDTVRSSNEA
-74 DIVSVEQDGTAVTL
+74 IVSVTQDGTL
-88 TGGSKEGRAEATAGE
+88 TGGSKEGRAEVTAGE

-121 SLFHEKRIS
+121 ALFHEKRIS

-214 YYGGSNPDSSVGT
+214 YYGGSNPDSSVGA

-303 RKQEGISPNN
+303 RNQEGISPNN

-335 QQAVTPNEKTVT
+335 QRAVTPDEKTVT

-357 GSDPIKQSVTAE
+357 GRDPIKQFVTAK

-380 VGWFDQAA
+380 VGWFDRAA

-396 LDTAIPSDKQ
+396 LDTAIPSGMQ
-406 DSFSGTTLYAHWTH
+406 DNLNGTTLYAHWTRS
-420 TFTWNFNSDMNA
+420 FTWDFDNNLDA

-479 RVEWKEK
+479 CVEWREK

-610 GGCNLN
+610 GGNRDGGDTPAWKLS
-616 TGAGEGKENWLLRNT
+616 NT
-631 FEYIKV
+631 FDYIKV
-637 TLGDDHTHTYGM
+637 TLGDDHTHTYGT

-706 AKAASCTEAGNEAYW
+706 AKAATCTEAGNEAYW
-721 TCSGCGKYFSDEKG
+721 TCSGCGKYFSDENGTNEIEK
-735 ENAIADLAAWKT
+735 DSWVLKT
-747 GDGKINATGH
+747 LGH
-757 NYGDITYT
+757 DRTKT
-765 WSDGNTS
+765 D
-772 CTAKKVCSVCKDEVT
+772 AKE
-787 ETVGTTSSAK
+787 
-797 TPATCTTKGTKTY
+797 ATCTEDGNNEYYTCSRCGGVFKDEAGTQ
-810 TATFSAPN
+810 ATTVVAE
-818 GFVTQT
+818 TL
-824 KDVDIAA
+824 KKL
-831 TGHDWSNKDGIC
+831 GHDWSNKNGIC
-843 AVCHT
+843 ARCDA
-848 KCDRVHKPG
+848 KCTETHKPG

-875 PTYPASAPAVPNG
+875 PTYPATAPAVPNG

-907 KPNEGYVLETLTVT
+907 KPNEGYEIDKVTVT
-921 DKNGDELK
+921 DSKGNSVSV
-929 LTDKGNGKYTFTMP
+929 TDKGDGKFSFVMP
-943 GSKVEVKATFME
+943 DSKVDVKATFVKSE
-955 DNSVFNFFYD
+955 VKPDQPTKNTFVD
-965 VPNDAFFYEAV
+965 VPENSWYADAADFVAQRGLMSGVGENLFGGGQNTTRAMLMTILARMDGQDVTGGATWYEKAMNWAKQTGVSDGTMPEKNITREQLATMLYSYAKLRGIDTTQGGMAV
-976 KWAVKSGV
+976 REFADYDSISGWAGQSMTWAVNAGILSGRGNN
-984 TNGLTDTMFG
+984 TLA
-994 PYESCTRTQIVTFLW
+994 P
-1009 RATGSP
+1009 
-1015 EPKTA
+1015 TA
-1020 SSFTD
+1020 G
-1025 VPASAYYA
+1025 A
-1033 KAVAWAI
+1033 
-1040 ENGIT
+1040 
-1045 NGMTE
+1045 
-1050 TTFAPNATC
+1050 
-1059 TRGQSVTFLY
+1059 
-1069 RALKGT
+1069 
-1075 ASGSTN
+1075 
-1081 FTDVKSDAFYTD
+1081 
-1093 AINWAVANN
+1093 
-1102 VTNGTSN
+1102 
-1109 TTFSPNAD
+1109 
-1117 CTRAEIV
+1117 TRAEMAV
-1124 TFLYRAYQG
+1124 MLQQFVKLME

>member
-9 LLTLVM
+9 VLTLVM
-15 MLNLLPTV
+15 VLSLLPTV

-88 TGGSKEGRAEATAGE
+88 TGGSKEGRAEVTAGE
-103 STWVVYNYASE
+103 SAWVVYNYASE

-175 AEGIDEAWSGSTIGS
+175 VEGIDEAWSGSTIGS

-269 IIPYY
+269 MIPYY

-303 RKQEGISPNN
+303 RNQEGISPNN

-357 GSDPIKQSVTAE
+357 GSDPIKQSVTAK

-396 LDTAIPSDKQ
+396 LDTAIPSGMRDNLN
-406 DSFSGTTLYAHWTH
+406 GTTLYAHWTRS
-420 TFTWNFNSDMNA
+420 FTWDFDNNLDA

-439 IITVSD
+439 IISVSAE
-445 KHGSTTLNDDNTVKF
+445 HGSTTLNDDSTVKF

-479 RVEWKEK
+479 CVEWKEK

-509 LYEPSIYMGTY
+509 LYQPSIYMGTY
-520 DVTNNKTDYINFGGP
+520 DVTNNKTDYINFGDP

-616 TGAGEGKENWLLRNT
+616 TGAGVGKENWLLRNT

-637 TLGDDHTHTYGM
+637 TLGDDHTHTYGT
-649 TYSSDSTGHWKTCT
+649 TYSSDGTGHWKTCT

-706 AKAASCTEAGNEAYW
+706 AKAATCTEAGNEAYW
-721 TCSGCGKYFSDEKG
+721 TCSGCGKYFSNENGTNEIEK
-735 ENAIADLAAWKT
+735 DSWVLKT
-747 GDGKINATGH
+747 LGH
-757 NYGDITYT
+757 DRTKT
-765 WSDGNTS
+765 D
-772 CTAKKVCSVCKDEVT
+772 AKE
-787 ETVGTTSSAK
+787 
-797 TPATCTTKGTKTY
+797 ATCTEDGNNEYYTCSRCGGVFKDEAGTQ
-810 TATFSAPN
+810 ATTVVAE
-818 GFVTQT
+818 TL
-824 KDVDIAA
+824 KKL
-831 TGHDWSNKDGIC
+831 GHDWSNKDGIC

-875 PTYPASAPAVPNG
+875 PTYPATAPAVPNG
-888 TVTVSP
+888 TVAVSP

-907 KPNEGYVLETLTVT
+907 KPNEGYELGSLAVK
-921 DKNGDELK
+921 DASGDL
-929 LTDKGNGKYTFTMP
+929 LPLADLGNGKYSFVMP
-943 GSKVEVKATFME
+943 DGKVSVEAEFVKTAATSFA
-955 DNSVFNFFYD
+955 D
-965 VPNDAFFYEAV
+965 VPANAYFADAV
-976 KWAVKSGV
+976 KWAVDKDV

-1009 RATGSP
+1009 RAAGSP

>member
-88 TGGSKEGRAEATAGE
+88 TGGSKEGRAEVTAGE

-121 SLFHEKRIS
+121 SLFHGKTIS

-161 ERNYWGDIITRFGA
+161 ERNYWGDVITRFGA

-257 MKATYPG
+257 MKETYPD

-303 RKQEGISPNN
+303 RNQEGISPNN

-347 YNANGGSFKN
+347 YDANGGSFKN

-388 GGNKIASA
+388 GGNKVASA
-396 LDTAIPSDKQ
+396 LDTAIPSGMQ
-406 DSFSGTTLYAHWTH
+406 DNLNGTTLYAHWTH

-520 DVTNNKTDYINFGGP
+520 NDTTGGTKYINFGGP

-610 GGCNLN
+610 GGNRDGGDTPAWKLS
-616 TGAGEGKENWLLRNT
+616 NT
-631 FEYIKV
+631 FDYIKV
-637 TLGDDHTHTYGM
+637 TLGDDHTHTYGT

-706 AKAASCTEAGNEAYW
+706 AKAATCTEAGNEAYW
-721 TCSGCGKYFSDEKG
+721 TCSGCGKYFSDENGTNEIEK
-735 ENAIADLAAWKT
+735 DSWVLKT
-747 GDGKINATGH
+747 LGH
-757 NYGDITYT
+757 DMTKT
-765 WSDGNTS
+765 D
-772 CTAKKVCSVCKDEVT
+772 AKE
-787 ETVGTTSSAK
+787 
-797 TPATCTTKGTKTY
+797 ATCTEDGNNEYYTCSRCSGVFKDEAGTQ
-810 TATFSAPN
+810 ATTVEAE
-818 GFVTQT
+818 TL
-824 KDVDIAA
+824 KKL
-831 TGHDWSNKDGIC
+831 GHDWSNKNGIC
-843 AVCHT
+843 ARCDA
-848 KCDRVHKPG
+848 KCTETHKPG

-875 PTYPASAPAVPNG
+875 PTYPATAPAVPNG

-907 KPNEGYVLETLTVT
+907 KPNEGYELGSLAVK
-921 DKNGDELK
+921 DASGDL
-929 LTDKGNGKYTFTMP
+929 LPLADLGNGKYSFVMP
-943 GSKVEVKATFME
+943 DGKV
-955 DNSVFNFFYD
+955 SV
-965 VPNDAFFYEAV
+965 EAEFV
-976 KWAVKSGV
+976 
-984 TNGLTDTMFG
+984 
-994 PYESCTRTQIVTFLW
+994 
-1009 RATGSP
+1009 
-1015 EPKTA
+1015 KTA
-1020 SSFTD
+1020 ATSFAD

-1033 KAVAWAI
+1033 KAVAWAV

-1075 ASGSTN
+1075 ASGSAN
-1081 FTDVKSDAFYTD
+1081 FTDVKSDTFYAD

>member
-1 MKRRLLAS
+1 MKRRLLAGV
-9 LLTLVM
+9 LTFVM

-35 SVEMY
+35 SVEN
-40 SSDDVVTSGP
+40 DVVTSGP

-63 PEENEVRSSNA
+63 PEESEVRSSNT

-88 TGGSKEGRAEATAGE
+88 TGGSKEGRAEVTAGE

-121 SLFHEKRIS
+121 SLFHGKTIS

-144 SGNALYYDNT
+144 GGNALYYDNT

-257 MKATYPG
+257 MKVTYPG

-303 RKQEGISPNN
+303 RKQEDISPKNE
-313 ALHPNMDGH
+313 LHPNMDGH

-347 YNANGGSFKN
+347 YDANGGSFKN
-357 GSDPIKQSVTAE
+357 GSDPIKPSVTAE

-380 VGWFDQAA
+380 VGWFDRAA

-396 LDTAIPSDKQ
+396 LDTAIPSGMQ
-406 DSFSGTTLYAHWTH
+406 DDLNATTLYAHWTRS
-420 TFTWNFNSDMNA
+420 FTWDFDNNLDA
-432 VDADGNV
+432 VDADGYV
-439 IITVSD
+439 IITVSAE
-445 KHGSTTLNDDNTVKF
+445 HGSTTLNDDNTVKF

-610 GGCNLN
+610 GGNRDGGDTPAWKLS
-616 TGAGEGKENWLLRNT
+616 NT
-631 FEYIKV
+631 FDYIKV
-637 TLGDDHTHTYGM
+637 TLGDDHTHTYGT

-706 AKAASCTEAGNEAYW
+706 AKAATCTEAGNEAYW
-721 TCSGCGKYFSDEKG
+721 TCSGCGKYFSDENGINEIEK
-735 ENAIADLAAWKT
+735 DSWVLKT
-747 GDGKINATGH
+747 LGH
-757 NYGDITYT
+757 DMTKT
-765 WSDGNTS
+765 D
-772 CTAKKVCSVCKDEVT
+772 AK
-787 ETVGTTSSAK
+787 A
-797 TPATCTTKGTKTY
+797 ATCTEDGNNEYYTCSRCGGVFKDEAGTQ
-810 TATFSAPN
+810 ATTVEAE
-818 GFVTQT
+818 TL
-824 KDVDIAA
+824 KKL
-831 TGHDWSNKDGIC
+831 GHDWSNKDGIC

-875 PTYPASAPAVPNG
+875 PTYPATAPAAPNG
-888 TVTVSP
+888 TVTISP

-907 KPNEGYVLETLTVT
+907 KPNDGYVLETLTVT

-984 TNGLTDTMFG
+984 TNGLSDTMFG
-994 PYESCTRTQIVTFLW
+994 PYESCTCAQIVTFLW
-1009 RATGSP
+1009 RAAGSP
-1015 EPKTA
+1015 EPKATTSA
-1020 SSFTD
+1020 MTD
-1025 VPASAYYA
+1025 LNPNAYYY
-1033 KAVAWAI
+1033 KAVLWAI

-1045 NGMTE
+1045 DGMTE
-1050 TTFAPNATC
+1050 TTFAPDATC

-1069 RALKGT
+1069 RALGKKVESS
-1075 ASGSTN
+1075 AS
-1081 FTDVKSDAFYTD
+1081 FTDVKSDAFYAD

-1109 TTFSPNAD
+1109 TMFSPNAD

>member
-1 MKRRLLAS
+1 MVLS
-9 LLTLVM
+9 
-15 MLNLLPTV
+15 LLPTV

-63 PEENEVRSSNA
+63 PEESEVRSSNT

-88 TGGSKEGRAEATAGE
+88 TGGRKEGRAEVTAGE
-103 STWVVYNYASE
+103 SAWVVYNYASE
-114 AEYNYLY
+114 AEYNYLS
-121 SLFHEKRIS
+121 SLFHGKTIS

-175 AEGIDEAWSGSTIGS
+175 VEGIDEAWSGSTIGS

-235 KTVDWAQSYSDTASA
+235 KTVDWAKSYSDTASA

-257 MKATYPG
+257 MKATYPD

-295 TTIDLREL
+295 TTIDLWEL
-303 RKQEGISPNN
+303 RNQEGISPNN

-335 QQAVTPNEKTVT
+335 QQAVTPDEKTVT

-357 GSDPIKQSVTAE
+357 GSDPIKQSVTAK

-380 VGWFDQAA
+380 VGWFDRAA

-396 LDTAIPSDKQ
+396 LDTAIPSGMRDNLN
-406 DSFSGTTLYAHWTH
+406 GTTLYAHWTH

-432 VDADGNV
+432 IDADGNV
-439 IITVSD
+439 IITVSAE
-445 KHGSTTLNDDNTVKF
+445 HGSTTLNDDNTVKF

-520 DVTNNKTDYINFGGP
+520 NDTTGGTKYINFGGP
-535 AYQKE
+535 AYQKD

-616 TGAGEGKENWLLRNT
+616 TGAGVGKENWLLRNT

-637 TLGDDHTHTYGM
+637 TLGDDHTHTYGT

-706 AKAASCTEAGNEAYW
+706 AKAATCTEAGNEAYW
-721 TCSGCGKYFSDEKG
+721 TCSGCGKYFSDENGTNEIEK
-735 ENAIADLAAWKT
+735 DSWVLKT
-747 GDGKINATGH
+747 LGH
-757 NYGDITYT
+757 DMTKT
-765 WSDGNTS
+765 D
-772 CTAKKVCSVCKDEVT
+772 AK
-787 ETVGTTSSAK
+787 A
-797 TPATCTTKGTKTY
+797 ATCTEDGNNEYYTCSRCGGVFKDEAGTQ
-810 TATFSAPN
+810 ATTVEAE
-818 GFVTQT
+818 TL
-824 KDVDIAA
+824 KKL
-831 TGHDWSNKDGIC
+831 GHDWSNKNGIC
-843 AVCHT
+843 ARCDA
-848 KCDRVHKPG
+848 KCTETHKPG

-875 PTYPASAPAVPNG
+875 PTYPATAPAVPNG

-907 KPNEGYVLETLTVT
+907 KPNEGYELGSLAVK
-921 DKNGDELK
+921 DASGDL
-929 LTDKGNGKYTFTMP
+929 LPLADLGNGKYSFVMP
-943 GSKVEVKATFME
+943 DGKVSVEAEFVKTAATSFA
-955 DNSVFNFFYD
+955 D
-965 VPNDAFFYEAV
+965 VPANAYFADAV
-976 KWAVKSGV
+976 KWAVDKDV
-984 TNGLTDTMFG
+984 TNGLSDTMFG
-994 PYESCTRTQIVTFLW
+994 PYESCTRAQIVTFLW
-1009 RATGSP
+1009 RAAGSP
-1015 EPKTA
+1015 EPKTM

-1025 VPASAYYA
+1025 VPASTYYA

-1050 TTFAPNATC
+1050 TTFAPDATC
-1059 TRGQSVTFLY
+1059 TRGQIVTFLY

-1081 FTDVKSDAFYTD
+1081 FTDVKSDTFYAD

>member
-1 MKRRLLAS
+1 
-9 LLTLVM
+9 M

-88 TGGSKEGRAEATAGE
+88 TGGSKEGRAEVTAGE

-121 SLFHEKRIS
+121 SLFHGKTIS

-161 ERNYWGDIITRFGA
+161 ERNYWGDVITRFGA

-257 MKATYPG
+257 MKETYPD

-269 IIPYY
+269 MIPYY

-303 RKQEGISPNN
+303 RNQEGISPNN

-347 YNANGGSFKN
+347 YDANGGSFKN

-388 GGNKIASA
+388 GGNKVASA
-396 LDTAIPSDKQ
+396 LDTAIPSGMQ
-406 DSFSGTTLYAHWTH
+406 DNLNGTTLYAHWTH

-439 IITVSD
+439 IITVSAE
-445 KHGSTTLNDDNTVKF
+445 HGSTTLNDDNTVKF

-479 RVEWKEK
+479 CVEWREK

-535 AYQKE
+535 VYQKE

-610 GGCNLN
+610 GGNRDGGDTPAWKLS
-616 TGAGEGKENWLLRNT
+616 NT
-631 FEYIKV
+631 FDYIKV
-637 TLGDDHTHTYGM
+637 TLGDDHTHTYGT

-706 AKAASCTEAGNEAYW
+706 AKAATCTEAGNEAYW
-721 TCSGCGKYFSDEKG
+721 TCSGCGKYFSDENGTNEIEK
-735 ENAIADLAAWKT
+735 DSWVLKT
-747 GDGKINATGH
+747 LGH
-757 NYGDITYT
+757 DMTKT
-765 WSDGNTS
+765 D
-772 CTAKKVCSVCKDEVT
+772 AKE
-787 ETVGTTSSAK
+787 
-797 TPATCTTKGTKTY
+797 ATCTEDGNNEYYTCSRCSGVFKDEAGTQ
-810 TATFSAPN
+810 ATTVEAE
-818 GFVTQT
+818 TL
-824 KDVDIAA
+824 KKL
-831 TGHDWSNKDGIC
+831 GHDWSNKNGIC
-843 AVCHT
+843 ARCDA
-848 KCDRVHKPG
+848 KCTETHKPG

-875 PTYPASAPAVPNG
+875 PTYPATAPAVPNG

-907 KPNEGYVLETLTVT
+907 KPNEGY
-921 DKNGDELK
+921 ELGSLAVK
-929 LTDKGNGKYTFTMP
+929 DASGNLLPLADLGNGKYSFVMP
-943 GSKVEVKATFME
+943 DGKV
-955 DNSVFNFFYD
+955 SV
-965 VPNDAFFYEAV
+965 EAEFV
-976 KWAVKSGV
+976 
-984 TNGLTDTMFG
+984 
-994 PYESCTRTQIVTFLW
+994 
-1009 RATGSP
+1009 
-1015 EPKTA
+1015 KTA
-1020 SSFTD
+1020 ATSFAD

-1033 KAVAWAI
+1033 KAVAWAV

-1075 ASGSTN
+1075 ASGSAN
-1081 FTDVKSDAFYTD
+1081 FTDVKSDTFYAD

>member
-88 TGGSKEGRAEATAGE
+88 TGGSKEGRAEVTAGE

-121 SLFHEKRIS
+121 SLFHGKTIS

-161 ERNYWGDIITRFGA
+161 ERNYWGDVITRFGA

-257 MKATYPG
+257 MKETYPD

-303 RKQEGISPNN
+303 RNQEGISPNN

-347 YNANGGSFKN
+347 YDANGGSFKN

-388 GGNKIASA
+388 GGNKVASA
-396 LDTAIPSDKQ
+396 LDTAIPSGMQ
-406 DSFSGTTLYAHWTH
+406 DNLNGTTLYAHWTH

-439 IITVSD
+439 IITVSAE
-445 KHGSTTLNDDNTVKF
+445 HGSTTLNDDNTVKF

-479 RVEWKEK
+479 CVEWREK

-616 TGAGEGKENWLLRNT
+616 TGAGVGKENWLLRNT

-637 TLGDDHTHTYGM
+637 TLGDDHTHTYG
-649 TYSSDSTGHWKTCT
+649 TIYSSDSTGHWKTCT

-706 AKAASCTEAGNEAYW
+706 AKAATCTEAGNEAYW
-721 TCSGCGKYFSDEKG
+721 TCSGCGKYFSDENGINEIEK
-735 ENAIADLAAWKT
+735 DSWVLKT
-747 GDGKINATGH
+747 LGHDMTKTDAKEATC
-757 NYGDITYT
+757 TE
-765 WSDGNTS
+765 DGNNEYYT
-772 CTAKKVCSVCKDEVT
+772 CSRCGGVFKDEAGTQATTVVT
-787 ETVGTTSSAK
+787 ETLK
-797 TPATCTTKGTKTY
+797 KL
-810 TATFSAPN
+810 
-818 GFVTQT
+818 
-824 KDVDIAA
+824 
-831 TGHDWSNKDGIC
+831 GHDWSNKNGIC
-843 AVCHT
+843 ARCDA
-848 KCDRVHKPG
+848 KCTETHKPG

-907 KPNEGYVLETLTVT
+907 KPNEGYELGSLAVK
-921 DKNGDELK
+921 DASGDL
-929 LTDKGNGKYTFTMP
+929 LPLADLGSGKYSFVMP
-943 GSKVEVKATFME
+943 DGKVSVEAEFVKTAATSFA
-955 DNSVFNFFYD
+955 D
-965 VPNDAFFYEAV
+965 VPANAYFADAV
-976 KWAVKSGV
+976 KWAVDKDV

-1009 RATGSP
+1009 RAAGSP

-1033 KAVAWAI
+1033 KAVAWAV

-1069 RALKGT
+1069 RA
-1075 ASGSTN
+1075 
-1081 FTDVKSDAFYTD
+1081 
-1093 AINWAVANN
+1093 
-1102 VTNGTSN
+1102 
-1109 TTFSPNAD
+1109 
-1117 CTRAEIV
+1117 
-1124 TFLYRAYQG
+1124 YQG

>member
-35 SVEMY
+35 SIEMY

-50 ITLWTGKEGQITV
+50 ITIWTDKIVQITV
-63 PEENEVRSSNA
+63 PEGDAVKSSNEA
-74 DIVSVEQDGTAVTL
+74 IVSVTQDGTL
-88 TGGSKEGRAEATAGE
+88 TGGRKEGRAEVIVGN

-121 SLFHEKRIS
+121 SLFHGKRIS
-130 VMGDSISTIKDKIP
+130 VMGDSISTIKNKIP
-144 SGNALYYDNT
+144 DDNALYYDNT
-154 TGKEMTF
+154 TSAKTMTF

-175 AEGIDEAWSGSTIGS
+175 VEGIDEAWSGSTIGS
-190 KAASMA
+190 RSYSMA
-196 SKDRINK
+196 DKSRIDN
-203 LDDNGT
+203 LDNNGT

-227 FDPDADYA
+227 FDPNADYA
-235 KTVDWAQSYSDTASA
+235 KTVDWAKSYSDTASA

-257 MKATYPG
+257 MKETYPD

-303 RKQEGISPNN
+303 RNQEGISPNN

-330 QQLYE
+330 QQLYA

-347 YNANGGSFKN
+347 YNANDGSFEN

-380 VGWFDQAA
+380 VGWFDRAA

-396 LDTAIPSDKQ
+396 LDTAIPSGMQ
-406 DSFSGTTLYAHWTH
+406 DNLNGTTLYAHWTRS
-420 TFTWNFNSDMNA
+420 FTWDFDNNLDA

-439 IITVSD
+439 IITVSAE
-445 KHGSTTLNDDNTVKF
+445 HGSTTLNDDNTVKF
-460 NDYQGKL
+460 NDYQGEL

-486 NQAKEN
+486 NQATEN

-498 ATREKGMTYIF
+498 AERAKGMTYIF
-509 LYEPSIYMGTY
+509 LYQPSIYMGTY
-520 DVTNNKTDYINFGGP
+520 NDTTGGTKYINFGGP
-535 AYQKE
+535 AYQKT
-540 PTSNEYSVVKLEN
+540 PTSDEYSVVKLEN
-553 NYDKATETSLVTLS
+553 NYNNATETSLVTLS

-590 TASDYEQYALEK
+590 TASDYEQCALEK
-602 LNFTFNYL
+602 LGFTFNYL
-610 GGCNLN
+610 GGNRDGGDTPAWKLS
-616 TGAGEGKENWLLRNT
+616 NT
-631 FEYIKV
+631 FDYIKV
-637 TLGDDHTHTYGM
+637 TLGDDHTHTYGT

-691 QPYGELGAHKLTKTD
+691 QPYGELGAHKLTKTA
-706 AKAASCTEAGNEAYW
+706 AKAATCTEAGYNEYW
-721 TCSGCGKYFSDEKG
+721 TCKTCGKYFSDEKG

-787 ETVGTTSSAK
+787 ETVGTTSSVK
-797 TPATCTTKGTKTY
+797 TPATCTTKGTTTY
-810 TATFSAPN
+810 TAAFKDEDFSE
-818 GFVTQT
+818 QT

-857 TTCSVCHK
+857 TTCEVCGK
-865 YTSYPYVPGA
+865 YTRRPSTANSGNTVAVPS
-875 PTYPASAPAVPNG
+875 TPNG
-888 TVTVSP
+888 TMTVNPST
-894 ANASKGANVTVTV
+894 ASKGANVTVTV
-907 KPNEGYVLETLTVT
+907 KPNEGYELGSLAVK
-921 DKNGDELK
+921 DASGDL
-929 LTDKGNGKYTFTMP
+929 LPLADLGNGKYSFVMP
-943 GSKVEVKATFME
+943 DGKVSVKAEFVKTAPTSF
-955 DNSVFNFFYD
+955 VD
-965 VPNDAFFYEAV
+965 VPANAYFADAV
-976 KWAVKSGV
+976 KWAVDKGI
-984 TNGLTDTMFG
+984 TNGLPDTMFG
-994 PYESCTRTQIVTFLW
+994 PYASCTRAQIVTFLW
-1009 RATGSP
+1009 RAAGSP
-1015 EPKTA
+1015 EPKTV
-1020 SSFTD
+1020 SSFSD
-1025 VPASAYYA
+1025 VPESAYYA
-1033 KAVAWAI
+1033 KAVEWAV

-1050 TTFAPNATC
+1050 TTFAPDATC
-1059 TRGQSVTFLY
+1059 TRGQSVTFLH

-1075 ASGSTN
+1075 ASGSAN
-1081 FTDVKSDAFYTD
+1081 FTDVKSDAFYAD

-1102 VTNGTSN
+1102 VTNGTSA

>member
-88 TGGSKEGRAEATAGE
+88 TGGSKEGRAEVTAGE

-121 SLFHEKRIS
+121 SLFHGKTIS

-175 AEGIDEAWSGSTIGS
+175 VEGIDEAWSGSTIGS

-227 FDPDADYA
+227 FNPDADYA
-235 KTVDWAQSYSDTASA
+235 KTVDWAKSYSDTASA

-257 MKATYPG
+257 MKETYPD

-303 RKQEGISPNN
+303 RNQEGISPNN

-335 QQAVTPNEKTVT
+335 QRAVTPDEKTVT

-396 LDTAIPSDKQ
+396 LDTAIPSGMRDNLN
-406 DSFSGTTLYAHWTH
+406 GTTLYAHWTRS
-420 TFTWNFNSDMNA
+420 FTWDFDNNLDA

-439 IITVSD
+439 IITVSAE
-445 KHGSTTLNDDNTVKF
+445 HGSTTLNDDNTVKF

-467 STPFT
+467 STLFT

-479 RVEWKEK
+479 CVEWREK

-498 ATREKGMTYIF
+498 ATREKDMTYIF

-535 AYQKE
+535 VYQKE

-610 GGCNLN
+610 GGNRDGGDTPAWKLS
-616 TGAGEGKENWLLRNT
+616 NT
-631 FEYIKV
+631 FDYIKV
-637 TLGDDHTHTYGM
+637 TLGDDHTHTYGT

-706 AKAASCTEAGNEAYW
+706 AKAATCTEAGNEAYW
-721 TCSGCGKYFSDEKG
+721 TCSGCGKYFSDENGTNEIEK
-735 ENAIADLAAWKT
+735 DSWVLKT
-747 GDGKINATGH
+747 LGH
-757 NYGDITYT
+757 DRTKT
-765 WSDGNTS
+765 D
-772 CTAKKVCSVCKDEVT
+772 AKE
-787 ETVGTTSSAK
+787 
-797 TPATCTTKGTKTY
+797 ATCTEDGNNEYYTCSRCGGVFKDEAGTQ
-810 TATFSAPN
+810 ATTVVAE
-818 GFVTQT
+818 TL
-824 KDVDIAA
+824 KKL
-831 TGHDWSNKDGIC
+831 GHDWSNKDGIC

-875 PTYPASAPAVPNG
+875 PTYPATAPAVPNG

-907 KPNEGYVLETLTVT
+907 KPKEGYVLETLTVT

-984 TNGLTDTMFG
+984 TNGLSDTMFG
-994 PYESCTRTQIVTFLW
+994 PYESCTRAQI
-1009 RATGSP
+1009 
-1015 EPKTA
+1015 
-1020 SSFTD
+1020 
-1025 VPASAYYA
+1025 
-1033 KAVAWAI
+1033 
-1040 ENGIT
+1040 
-1045 NGMTE
+1045 
-1050 TTFAPNATC
+1050 
-1059 TRGQSVTFLY
+1059 VTFLY

-1081 FTDVKSDAFYTD
+1081 FTDVKSDTFYAD

>member
-15 MLNLLPTV
+15 MLSLLPTV

-50 ITLWTGKEGQITV
+50 MTIWTGKIVQITV
-63 PEENEVRSSNA
+63 PEGDTVRSSNT
-74 DIVSVEQDGTAVTL
+74 DIVSVEKNGTAVTL
-88 TGGSKEGRAEATAGE
+88 TGGSKEGRAEVTAGE

-121 SLFHEKRIS
+121 SLFHGKTIS

-214 YYGGSNPDSSVGT
+214 YYGGSNPDGSVGT

-257 MKATYPG
+257 MKETYPD

-303 RKQEGISPNN
+303 RNQEGISPNN

-335 QQAVTPNEKTVT
+335 QRAVTPDEKTVT
-347 YNANGGSFKN
+347 YDANGGSFKN

-380 VGWFDQAA
+380 VGWFNQAA

-396 LDTAIPSDKQ
+396 LDTAIPSGMQ
-406 DSFSGTTLYAHWTH
+406 DNLNGTTLYAHWTH

-439 IITVSD
+439 IITVSAE
-445 KHGSTTLNDDNTVKF
+445 HGSTTLNDDNTVKF

-590 TASDYEQYALEK
+590 TASDYEQYAVEK

-616 TGAGEGKENWLLRNT
+616 TGAGVGKENWLLRNT

-637 TLGDDHTHTYGM
+637 TLGDDHTHTYGT

-706 AKAASCTEAGNEAYW
+706 AKAATCTEVGNEAYW
-721 TCSGCGKYFSDEKG
+721 TCSGCGKYFSDENGTNEIEK
-735 ENAIADLAAWKT
+735 DSWVLKT
-747 GDGKINATGH
+747 LGH
-757 NYGDITYT
+757 DMTKT
-765 WSDGNTS
+765 D
-772 CTAKKVCSVCKDEVT
+772 AKE
-787 ETVGTTSSAK
+787 
-797 TPATCTTKGTKTY
+797 ATCTEDGNNEYYTCSRCGGVFKDEAGTQ
-810 TATFSAPN
+810 ATTVEAE
-818 GFVTQT
+818 TL
-824 KDVDIAA
+824 KKL
-831 TGHDWSNKDGIC
+831 GHDWSNKNGIC
-843 AVCHT
+843 ARCYA
-848 KCDRVHKPG
+848 KCTETHKPG

-894 ANASKGANVTVTV
+894 ADASKGANVTVTV
-907 KPNEGYVLETLTVT
+907 KPNEGYELGSLAVK
-921 DKNGDELK
+921 DASGDL
-929 LTDKGNGKYTFTMP
+929 LPLADLGNGKYSFVMP
-943 GSKVEVKATFME
+943 DGKVSVEAEFVKTAATSFA
-955 DNSVFNFFYD
+955 D
-965 VPNDAFFYEAV
+965 VPANAYFADAV
-976 KWAVKSGV
+976 KWAVDK
-984 TNGLTDTMFG
+984 
-994 PYESCTRTQIVTFLW
+994 
-1009 RATGSP
+1009 
-1015 EPKTA
+1015 
-1020 SSFTD
+1020 
-1025 VPASAYYA
+1025 
-1033 KAVAWAI
+1033 
-1040 ENGIT
+1040 GIT

-1050 TTFAPNATC
+1050 TTFALNATC
-1059 TRGQSVTFLY
+1059 TRGQSVTFLH

-1075 ASGSTN
+1075 ASGSAN
-1081 FTDVKSDAFYTD
+1081 FTDVKSDAFYAD

>member
-1 MKRRLLAS
+1 MKRRLLAGV
-9 LLTLVM
+9 LTFVM
-15 MLNLLPTV
+15 MLSLLPTV
-23 AWARNDEGIDAD
+23 AWAGNDEGIDAD

-50 ITLWTGKEGQITV
+50 ITIWTGKIVKITV
-63 PEENEVRSSNA
+63 PEGDAVRSSNEA
-74 DIVSVEQDGTAVTL
+74 IVSVTQDGTL
-88 TGGSKEGRAEATAGE
+88 TGGSKEGRAEVTAGE

-121 SLFHEKRIS
+121 SLFHGKTIS

-154 TGKEMTF
+154 AGKEMTF

-303 RKQEGISPNN
+303 RNQEGISPNN

-330 QQLYE
+330 QQLYA

-347 YNANGGSFKN
+347 YNANGGSFEN
-357 GSDPIKQSVTAE
+357 SSDPIKQSVTAK

-380 VGWFDQAA
+380 AGWFDQAA

-396 LDTAIPSDKQ
+396 LDTAIPSGMQ
-406 DSFSGTTLYAHWTH
+406 DNLNGTTLYAHWTRS
-420 TFTWNFNSDMNA
+420 FTWDFDNNLDA

-439 IITVSD
+439 IITVSAE
-445 KHGSTTLNDDNTVKF
+445 HGSTTLNDDNTVKF

-479 RVEWKEK
+479 CVEWREK

-616 TGAGEGKENWLLRNT
+616 TGAGVGKENWLLRNT

-637 TLGDDHTHTYGM
+637 TLGDDHTHTYGT
-649 TYSSDSTGHWKTCT
+649 TYSSDSAGHWKTCT
-663 ECGANGEFSKH
+663 DPDCRANGEFSKH

-683 KAVCETCD
+683 KAVCEVCG

-706 AKAASCTEAGNEAYW
+706 AKAATCTEAGNEAYW
-721 TCSGCGKYFSDEKG
+721 TCSGCGKYFYDENGTNEIEK
-735 ENAIADLAAWKT
+735 DSWVLKT
-747 GDGKINATGH
+747 LGH
-757 NYGDITYT
+757 DMTKT
-765 WSDGNTS
+765 DAKEVTCTEDGNNEYYT
-772 CTAKKVCSVCKDEVT
+772 CSRCGGVFKDEAGTQATTVEA
-787 ETVGTTSSAK
+787 ETLK
-797 TPATCTTKGTKTY
+797 KL
-810 TATFSAPN
+810 
-818 GFVTQT
+818 
-824 KDVDIAA
+824 
-831 TGHDWSNKDGIC
+831 GHDWSNKNGIC
-843 AVCHT
+843 ARCDA
-848 KCDRVHKPG
+848 KCTETHKPG

-875 PTYPASAPAVPNG
+875 PTYPATAPAVPNG

-907 KPNEGYVLETLTVT
+907 KPNEGYELGSLAVK
-921 DKNGDELK
+921 DASGDL
-929 LTDKGNGKYTFTMP
+929 LPLADLGNGKYSFVMP
-943 GSKVEVKATFME
+943 DGKVSVEAEFVKTAPTSFA
-955 DNSVFNFFYD
+955 D
-965 VPNDAFFYEAV
+965 VPANAYFADAV
-976 KWAVKSGV
+976 KWAVDKGI
-984 TNGLTDTMFG
+984 TNGLSDTMFG
-994 PYESCTRTQIVTFLW
+994 PYESCTRAQIVTFLW
-1009 RATGSP
+1009 RAAGSP

-1025 VPASAYYA
+1025 VPVSAYYA
-1033 KAVAWAI
+1033 KAVAWAV

-1050 TTFAPNATC
+1050 TMFAPDATC

-1081 FTDVKSDAFYTD
+1081 FTDVKSDAFYAD

>member
-1 MKRRLLAS
+1 MKRRLLAGV
-9 LLTLVM
+9 LTLVM
-15 MLNLLPTV
+15 VLSLLPTV

-50 ITLWTGKEGQITV
+50 ITIWTDKIVQITV
-63 PEENEVRSSNA
+63 PEGDAVRSSNEA
-74 DIVSVEQDGTAVTL
+74 IVSVTQDGTL
-88 TGGSKEGRAEATAGE
+88 TGGRKEGRAEVIVGN

-121 SLFHEKRIS
+121 SLFHGKTIS

-161 ERNYWGDIITRFGA
+161 ERNYWGDVITRFSA

-214 YYGGSNPDSSVGT
+214 YYGGSNPDGSVGT

-257 MKATYPG
+257 MKATCPG

-303 RKQEGISPNN
+303 RNQEGISPNN

-357 GSDPIKQSVTAE
+357 GRDPIKQSVTAK

-388 GGNKIASA
+388 GGNKVASA
-396 LDTAIPSDKQ
+396 LDTAIPSGMQ
-406 DSFSGTTLYAHWTH
+406 DNLNGTTLYAHWTRS
-420 TFTWNFNSDMNA
+420 FTWDFDNNLDA

-439 IITVSD
+439 IITVSAE
-445 KHGSTTLNDDNTVKF
+445 HGSTTLNDDNTVKF

-582 YGSHGSSL
+582 YRSHGSSL

-610 GGCNLN
+610 GGNRDGGDTPAWKLS
-616 TGAGEGKENWLLRNT
+616 NT
-631 FEYIKV
+631 FDYIKV
-637 TLGDDHTHTYGM
+637 TLGDDHTHTYGT

-706 AKAASCTEAGNEAYW
+706 AKAATCTEAGNEAYW
-721 TCSGCGKYFSDEKG
+721 TCSGCGKYFSDENGTNEIEK
-735 ENAIADLAAWKT
+735 DSWVLKT
-747 GDGKINATGH
+747 LGHDRTKTDAKEATR
-757 NYGDITYT
+757 TE
-765 WSDGNTS
+765 DGNNEYYT
-772 CTAKKVCSVCKDEVT
+772 CSRCGGVFKDEAGT
-787 ETVGTTSSAK
+787 QATTIEAETLK
-797 TPATCTTKGTKTY
+797 KL
-810 TATFSAPN
+810 
-818 GFVTQT
+818 
-824 KDVDIAA
+824 
-831 TGHDWSNKDGIC
+831 GHDWSNKNGIC
-843 AVCHT
+843 ARCDA
-848 KCDRVHKPG
+848 KCTETHKPG

-875 PTYPASAPAVPNG
+875 PTYPATAPAVPNG

-929 LTDKGNGKYTFTMP
+929 LTDKGNGKHTFTMP

-984 TNGLTDTMFG
+984 TNGLSDTMFG
-994 PYESCTRTQIVTFLW
+994 PYESYTRAQIVTFLW
-1009 RATGSP
+1009 RAAGSP

-1020 SSFTD
+1020 SSFAD

-1033 KAVAWAI
+1033 KAVAWAV

-1075 ASGSTN
+1075 ASGSAN
-1081 FTDVKSDAFYTD
+1081 FTDVKSDTFYAD

>member
-50 ITLWTGKEGQITV
+50 ITIWTDKIVKITV
-63 PEENEVRSSNA
+63 PEGDAVRSSNEA
-74 DIVSVEQDGTAVTL
+74 IVSVTQDGTL
-88 TGGSKEGRAEATAGE
+88 TGGRKEGRAEVTAGE

-121 SLFHEKRIS
+121 SLFHGKTIS

-161 ERNYWGDIITRFGA
+161 ERNYWGDVITRFGA

-257 MKATYPG
+257 MKVTYPG

-303 RKQEGISPNN
+303 RKQEDISPKNE
-313 ALHPNMDGH
+313 LHPNMDGH

-380 VGWFDQAA
+380 VGWFDRAA

-396 LDTAIPSDKQ
+396 LDTAIPSGMQ
-406 DSFSGTTLYAHWTH
+406 DNLNGTTLYAHWTH

-439 IITVSD
+439 IITVSAE
-445 KHGSTTLNDDNTVKF
+445 HGSTTLNDDNTVKF

-616 TGAGEGKENWLLRNT
+616 TGAGVGKENWLLRNT

-637 TLGDDHTHTYGM
+637 TLGDDHTHTYGT

-706 AKAASCTEAGNEAYW
+706 AKAATCTEAGNEAYW
-721 TCSGCGKYFSDEKG
+721 TCSGCGKYFSDENGINEIEK
-735 ENAIADLAAWKT
+735 DSWVLKT
-747 GDGKINATGH
+747 LGH
-757 NYGDITYT
+757 DMTKT
-765 WSDGNTS
+765 D
-772 CTAKKVCSVCKDEVT
+772 AK
-787 ETVGTTSSAK
+787 A
-797 TPATCTTKGTKTY
+797 ATCTEDGNNEYYTCSRCGGVFKDEAGTQ
-810 TATFSAPN
+810 ATTVEAE
-818 GFVTQT
+818 TL
-824 KDVDIAA
+824 KKL
-831 TGHDWSNKDGIC
+831 GHDWSNKNGIC
-843 AVCHT
+843 ARCDA
-848 KCDRVHKPG
+848 KCTETHKPG

-875 PTYPASAPAVPNG
+875 PTYPATAPAVPNG

-907 KPNEGYVLETLTVT
+907 KPNEGYELGSLAVK
-921 DKNGDELK
+921 DASGDL
-929 LTDKGNGKYTFTMP
+929 LPLADLGNGKYSFVMP
-943 GSKVEVKATFME
+943 DGKVSVEAEFVKTAATSFA
-955 DNSVFNFFYD
+955 D
-965 VPNDAFFYEAV
+965 VPANAYFADAV
-976 KWAVKSGV
+976 KWAVDKGV
-984 TNGLTDTMFG
+984 TNGLSDTMFG
-994 PYESCTRTQIVTFLW
+994 PYESCTRAQIVTFLW
-1009 RATGSP
+1009 RAAGSP
-1015 EPKTA
+1015 EPKTM

-1025 VPASAYYA
+1025 VPASTYYA

-1050 TTFAPNATC
+1050 TTFAPGATC

-1081 FTDVKSDAFYTD
+1081 FTDVKSDTFYAD

>member
-50 ITLWTGKEGQITV
+50 ITIWTDKIVQITV
-63 PEENEVRSSNA
+63 PEGDAVRSSNEA
-74 DIVSVEQDGTAVTL
+74 IVSVTQDGTL
-88 TGGSKEGRAEATAGE
+88 TGGRKEGRAEVIVGN

-130 VMGDSISTIKDKIP
+130 VMGDSISTIENKIP
-144 SGNALYYDNT
+144 DDNALYYDNT
-154 TGKEMTF
+154 TSAKTMTF

-175 AEGIDEAWSGSTIGS
+175 VEGIDEAWSGSTIGS
-190 KAASMA
+190 RSYSMA
-196 SKDRINK
+196 DKSRIDN
-203 LDDNGT
+203 LDNNGT

-227 FDPDADYA
+227 FDPNADYA
-235 KTVDWAQSYSDTASA
+235 KTVDWAKPYSDTASA

-257 MKATYPG
+257 MKETYPD

-303 RKQEGISPNN
+303 RNQEGISPNN
-313 ALHPNMDGH
+313 AIHPNKDGH

-330 QQLYE
+330 QQLYA

-347 YNANGGSFKN
+347 YNANDGSFEN

-380 VGWFDQAA
+380 VGWFDRAA

-396 LDTAIPSDKQ
+396 LDTAIPSGMQ
-406 DSFSGTTLYAHWTH
+406 DNLNGTTLYAHWTH

-439 IITVSD
+439 IITVSAE
-445 KHGSTTLNDDNTVKF
+445 HGSTTLNDDNTVKF
-460 NDYQGKL
+460 NDYQGEL

-486 NQAKEN
+486 NQATEN

-498 ATREKGMTYIF
+498 AERAKGMTYIF
-509 LYEPSIYMGTY
+509 LYQPSIYMGTY
-520 DVTNNKTDYINFGGP
+520 DDTTGGTKYINFGGP
-535 AYQKE
+535 AYQKT
-540 PTSNEYSVVKLEN
+540 PTSDENSVVKLEN
-553 NYDKATETSLVTLS
+553 NYNNATETSLVTRS

-602 LNFTFNYL
+602 LSFTFNYL
-610 GGCNLN
+610 GGNRDGGDTPAWKLS
-616 TGAGEGKENWLLRNT
+616 NT
-631 FEYIKV
+631 FDYIKV
-637 TLGDDHTHTYGM
+637 TLGDDHTHTYGT

-691 QPYGELGAHKLTKTD
+691 QPYGELGAHKLTKTA
-706 AKAASCTEAGNEAYW
+706 AKAATCTEAGYNEYW
-721 TCSGCGKYFSDEKG
+721 TCKTCGKYFSDEKG

-787 ETVGTTSSAK
+787 ETVGTTSSVK

-857 TTCSVCHK
+857 TTCEVCGK
-865 YTSYPYVPGA
+865 YTRRPSTANSSNTVSVPS
-875 PTYPASAPAVPNG
+875 TPNG
-888 TVTVSP
+888 TMTVNPST
-894 ANASKGANVTVTV
+894 ASKGETVTITT
-907 KPNEGYVLETLTVT
+907 KPSEGYELGSIEVL
-921 DKNGDELK
+921 DKNGDALK
-929 LTDKGNGKYTFTMP
+929 LKDLGSGKFSFVMP
-943 GSKVEVKATFME
+943 DGKVSVKTEFVKTAPTSF
-955 DNSVFNFFYD
+955 VD
-965 VPNDAFFYEAV
+965 VPANAYFADAV
-976 KWAVKSGV
+976 KWAVDKGI
-984 TNGLTDTMFG
+984 TNGLPDTMFG
-994 PYESCTRTQIVTFLW
+994 PYASCPRAQIVTFLW
-1009 RATGSP
+1009 RAAGSP
-1015 EPKTA
+1015 EPKA
-1020 SSFTD
+1020 MSSFTD

-1033 KAVAWAI
+1033 KAVEWAV

-1050 TTFAPNATC
+1050 TTFAPDATC
-1059 TRGQSVTFLY
+1059 TRGQSVTFLH
-1069 RALKGT
+1069 RALDKKVESS
-1075 ASGSTN
+1075 AN
-1081 FTDVKSDAFYTD
+1081 FTDVKSDAFYAD
-1093 AINWAVANN
+1093 AVNWAVASD

>member
-1 MKRRLLAS
+1 
-9 LLTLVM
+9 
-15 MLNLLPTV
+15 
-23 AWARNDEGIDAD
+23 
-35 SVEMY
+35 
-40 SSDDVVTSGP
+40 
-50 ITLWTGKEGQITV
+50 
-63 PEENEVRSSNA
+63 
-74 DIVSVEQDGTAVTL
+74 
-88 TGGSKEGRAEATAGE
+88 
-103 STWVVYNYASE
+103 
-114 AEYNYLY
+114 
-121 SLFHEKRIS
+121 
-130 VMGDSISTIKDKIP
+130 
-144 SGNALYYDNT
+144 
-154 TGKEMTF
+154 
-161 ERNYWGDIITRFGA
+161 
-175 AEGIDEAWSGSTIGS
+175 
-190 KAASMA
+190 
-196 SKDRINK
+196 
-203 LDDNGT
+203 
-209 PDVIL
+209 
-214 YYGGSNPDSSVGT
+214 
-227 FDPDADYA
+227 
-235 KTVDWAQSYSDTASA
+235 
-250 YAASLQR
+250 
-257 MKATYPG
+257 
-264 AEIIA
+264 
-269 IIPYY
+269 
-274 EQNNIPK
+274 
-281 QAEVIEQI
+281 
-289 AKHYDI
+289 
-295 TTIDLREL
+295 
-303 RKQEGISPNN
+303 
-313 ALHPNMDGH
+313 
-322 SQIAAYIC
+322 
-330 QQLYE
+330 
-335 QQAVTPNEKTVT
+335 
-347 YNANGGSFKN
+347 
-357 GSDPIKQSVTAE
+357 VTAK

-380 VGWFDQAA
+380 VGWFDRAA

-396 LDTAIPSDKQ
+396 LDTAIHSGMQ
-406 DSFSGTTLYAHWTH
+406 DNLNGTTLYAHWTRS
-420 TFTWNFNSDMNA
+420 FTWDFDNNLDA

-439 IITVSD
+439 IITVSAE
-445 KHGSTTLNDDNTVKF
+445 HGSTTLNDDNTVKF

-520 DVTNNKTDYINFGGP
+520 NDTTGGTKYINFGGP
-535 AYQKE
+535 AYQKD

-610 GGCNLN
+610 GGNRDGGDTPAWKLS
-616 TGAGEGKENWLLRNT
+616 NT
-631 FEYIKV
+631 FDYIKV
-637 TLGDDHTHTYGM
+637 TLGDDHTHTYGT

-691 QPYGELGAHKLTKTD
+691 QSYGELGAHKLTKTD
-706 AKAASCTEAGNEAYW
+706 AKAATCTEAGNEAYW
-721 TCSGCGKYFSDEKG
+721 TCSGCGKYFSNENGTNEIEK
-735 ENAIADLAAWKT
+735 DSWVLKT
-747 GDGKINATGH
+747 LGH
-757 NYGDITYT
+757 DMTKT
-765 WSDGNTS
+765 D
-772 CTAKKVCSVCKDEVT
+772 AKE
-787 ETVGTTSSAK
+787 
-797 TPATCTTKGTKTY
+797 ATCTEDGNNEYYTCSRCGGVFKDEAGTQ
-810 TATFSAPN
+810 ATTVVAE
-818 GFVTQT
+818 TL
-824 KDVDIAA
+824 KKL
-831 TGHDWSNKDGIC
+831 GHDWSNKDGIC

-875 PTYPASAPAVPNG
+875 PTYPATAPAVPNG

-907 KPNEGYVLETLTVT
+907 KPKEGYVLETLTVT

-984 TNGLTDTMFG
+984 TNGLSDTMFG
-994 PYESCTRTQIVTFLW
+994 PYESCTRAQIVTFLW
-1009 RATGSP
+1009 RAAGSP

-1020 SSFTD
+1020 SSFAD

-1050 TTFAPNATC
+1050 TTFAPDATC

-1081 FTDVKSDAFYTD
+1081 FTDVKSDTFYAD

>member
-50 ITLWTGKEGQITV
+50 ITIWTDKIVKITV
-63 PEENEVRSSNA
+63 PEGDAVRSSNEA
-74 DIVSVEQDGTAVTL
+74 IVSVTQDGTL
-88 TGGSKEGRAEATAGE
+88 TGGRKEGRAEVTAGE

-121 SLFHEKRIS
+121 SLFHGKTIS

-161 ERNYWGDIITRFGA
+161 ERNYWGDVITRFGA

-257 MKATYPG
+257 MKVTYPG

-303 RKQEGISPNN
+303 RKQEDISPKNE
-313 ALHPNMDGH
+313 LHPNMDGH

-380 VGWFDQAA
+380 VGWFDRAA

-396 LDTAIPSDKQ
+396 LDTAIPSGMQ
-406 DSFSGTTLYAHWTH
+406 DNLNGTTLYAHWTH

-439 IITVSD
+439 IITVSAE
-445 KHGSTTLNDDNTVKF
+445 HGSTTLNDDNTVKF

-616 TGAGEGKENWLLRNT
+616 TGAGVGKENWLLRNT

-637 TLGDDHTHTYGM
+637 TLGDDHTHTYGT

-706 AKAASCTEAGNEAYW
+706 AKAATCTEAGNEAYW
-721 TCSGCGKYFSDEKG
+721 TCSGCGKYFSDENGINEIEK
-735 ENAIADLAAWKT
+735 DSWVLKT
-747 GDGKINATGH
+747 LGH
-757 NYGDITYT
+757 DMTKT
-765 WSDGNTS
+765 D
-772 CTAKKVCSVCKDEVT
+772 AK
-787 ETVGTTSSAK
+787 A
-797 TPATCTTKGTKTY
+797 ATCTEDGNNEYYTCSRCGGVFKDEAGTQ
-810 TATFSAPN
+810 ATTVEAE
-818 GFVTQT
+818 TL
-824 KDVDIAA
+824 KKL
-831 TGHDWSNKDGIC
+831 GHDWSNKNGIC
-843 AVCHT
+843 ARCDA
-848 KCDRVHKPG
+848 KCTETHKPG

-875 PTYPASAPAVPNG
+875 PTYPATAPAVPNG

-907 KPNEGYVLETLTVT
+907 KPNEGYELGSLAVK
-921 DKNGDELK
+921 DASGDL
-929 LTDKGNGKYTFTMP
+929 LPLADLGNGKYSFVMP
-943 GSKVEVKATFME
+943 DGKVSVEAEFVKTAATSFA
-955 DNSVFNFFYD
+955 D
-965 VPNDAFFYEAV
+965 VPANAYFADAV
-976 KWAVKSGV
+976 KWAVDKGV
-984 TNGLTDTMFG
+984 TNGLSDTMFG
-994 PYESCTRTQIVTFLW
+994 PYESCTRAQIVTFLW
-1009 RATGSP
+1009 RAAGSP
-1015 EPKTA
+1015 EPKTM

-1025 VPASAYYA
+1025 VPASTYYA

-1050 TTFAPNATC
+1050 TTFAPDATC
-1059 TRGQSVTFLY
+1059 TRGQIVTFLY

-1081 FTDVKSDAFYTD
+1081 FTDVKSDTFYAD

>member
-1 MKRRLLAS
+1 M
-9 LLTLVM
+9 T
-15 MLNLLPTV
+15 
-23 AWARNDEGIDAD
+23 I
-35 SVEMY
+35 
-40 SSDDVVTSGP
+40 
-50 ITLWTGKEGQITV
+50 WTDKIVQITV
-63 PEENEVRSSNA
+63 PEGDTVRSSNEA
-74 DIVSVEQDGTAVTL
+74 IVSVTQDGTL
-88 TGGSKEGRAEATAGE
+88 TGGSKEGRAEVTAGE

-121 SLFHEKRIS
+121 SLFHGKTIS

-161 ERNYWGDIITRFGA
+161 ERNYWGAIITRFGA
-175 AEGIDEAWSGSTIGS
+175 VEGIDEAWSGSTIGS

-303 RKQEGISPNN
+303 RNQEGISPNN
-313 ALHPNMDGH
+313 ELHPNMDGH

-347 YNANGGSFKN
+347 YNANSGSFKN

-380 VGWFDQAA
+380 VGWFDRAA

-396 LDTAIPSDKQ
+396 LDTAIPSGMQ
-406 DSFSGTTLYAHWTH
+406 DNLNGTTLYAHWTRS
-420 TFTWNFNSDMNA
+420 FTWNFNSDMNA
-432 VDADGNV
+432 VDEDGNV
-439 IITVSD
+439 IITVSAE
-445 KHGSTTLNDDNTVKF
+445 HGSTTLNDDNTVKF

-610 GGCNLN
+610 GGNRDGGDTPAWKLS
-616 TGAGEGKENWLLRNT
+616 NT
-631 FEYIKV
+631 FDYIKV
-637 TLGDDHTHTYGM
+637 TLGDDHTHTYGT

-706 AKAASCTEAGNEAYW
+706 AKAATCTEAGNEAYW
-721 TCSGCGKYFSDEKG
+721 TCSGCGKYFSDENGTNKI
-735 ENAIADLAAWKT
+735 EKDSWVLKT
-747 GDGKINATGH
+747 LGH
-757 NYGDITYT
+757 DMTKT
-765 WSDGNTS
+765 D
-772 CTAKKVCSVCKDEVT
+772 AKE
-787 ETVGTTSSAK
+787 
-797 TPATCTTKGTKTY
+797 ATCTEDGNNEYYTCSRCGGVFKDEAGTQ
-810 TATFSAPN
+810 ATTVEAE
-818 GFVTQT
+818 TL
-824 KDVDIAA
+824 KKL
-831 TGHDWSNKDGIC
+831 GHDWSNKNGIC
-843 AVCHT
+843 ARCDA
-848 KCDRVHKPG
+848 KCTETHKPG

-875 PTYPASAPAVPNG
+875 PTYPATAPAVPNG

-907 KPNEGYVLETLTVT
+907 KPNEGYELGNLAVK
-921 DKNGDELK
+921 DASGDL
-929 LTDKGNGKYTFTMP
+929 LPLADLGNGKYTFTMP

-955 DNSVFNFFYD
+955 DNSVLNFFYD

-984 TNGLTDTMFG
+984 TNGLSDTMFG
-994 PYESCTRTQIVTFLW
+994 PYESCTRAQIVTFLW
-1009 RATGSP
+1009 RAAGSP

-1020 SSFTD
+1020 SSFAD

-1081 FTDVKSDAFYTD
+1081 FTDVKSDAFYAD

>member
-15 MLNLLPTV
+15 MLSLLPTV

-40 SSDDVVTSGP
+40 SSDVVTSGP

-63 PEENEVRSSNA
+63 PEGDAVRSSNEA
-74 DIVSVEQDGTAVTL
+74 IVSVTQDGTL
-88 TGGSKEGRAEATAGE
+88 TGGSKEGRAEVTAGE

-121 SLFHEKRIS
+121 SLFHGKTIS
-130 VMGDSISTIKDKIP
+130 VMGDSISTIKDKIS

-235 KTVDWAQSYSDTASA
+235 KTVDWAKSYSDTASA

-257 MKATYPG
+257 MKETCPD

-274 EQNNIPK
+274 GQNNIPK

-289 AKHYDI
+289 VKHYDI

-303 RKQEGISPNN
+303 RNQEGISPNN

-322 SQIAAYIC
+322 SQIATYIC

-347 YNANGGSFKN
+347 YDANGGSFKN

-380 VGWFDQAA
+380 VGWFDRAA

-396 LDTAIPSDKQ
+396 LDTAIPSGMQ
-406 DSFSGTTLYAHWTH
+406 DNLNGTTLYAHWTH

-439 IITVSD
+439 IITVSAE
-445 KHGSTTLNDDNTVKF
+445 HGSTTLNDDNTVKF

-479 RVEWKEK
+479 CVEWREK

-520 DVTNNKTDYINFGGP
+520 DVTNSKTDYINFGGP

-553 NYDKATETSLVTLS
+553 NYNKATETSLVTLS

-610 GGCNLN
+610 GGNRDGGDTPAWKLS
-616 TGAGEGKENWLLRNT
+616 NT
-631 FEYIKV
+631 FDYIKV
-637 TLGDDHTHTYGM
+637 TLGDDHTHTYGT

-706 AKAASCTEAGNEAYW
+706 AKAATCTEAGNEAYW
-721 TCSGCGKYFSDEKG
+721 TCSGCGKYFSDENGINEIEK
-735 ENAIADLAAWKT
+735 DSWVLKT
-747 GDGKINATGH
+747 LGH
-757 NYGDITYT
+757 DMTKT
-765 WSDGNTS
+765 D
-772 CTAKKVCSVCKDEVT
+772 AK
-787 ETVGTTSSAK
+787 A
-797 TPATCTTKGTKTY
+797 ATCTEDGNNEYYTCSRCGGVFKDEAGTQ
-810 TATFSAPN
+810 ATTVEAE
-818 GFVTQT
+818 TL
-824 KDVDIAA
+824 KKL
-831 TGHDWSNKDGIC
+831 GHDWSNKNGIC
-843 AVCHT
+843 ARCDA
-848 KCDRVHKPG
+848 KCTETHKPG

-875 PTYPASAPAVPNG
+875 PTYPATAPAVSNG

-907 KPNEGYVLETLTVT
+907 KPNEGYELGSLAVK
-921 DKNGDELK
+921 DASGDL
-929 LTDKGNGKYTFTMP
+929 LPLADLGNGKYSFVMP

-984 TNGLTDTMFG
+984 TNGLSDTMFG
-994 PYESCTRTQIVTFLW
+994 PYESCTRAQIVTFLW
-1009 RATGSP
+1009 RAAGSP
-1015 EPKTA
+1015 EPKTM

-1025 VPASAYYA
+1025 VPASTYYA

-1050 TTFAPNATC
+1050 TTFAPDATC
-1059 TRGQSVTFLY
+1059 TRGQIVTFLY

-1081 FTDVKSDAFYTD
+1081 FTDVKSDTFYAD

-1109 TTFSPNAD
+1109 TMFSPNAD

>member
-1 MKRRLLAS
+1 MKRRLLAGV
-9 LLTLVM
+9 LTLVM
-15 MLNLLPTV
+15 MLSLLPTV

-74 DIVSVEQDGTAVTL
+74 DIVSVEKNGTAVTL
-88 TGGSKEGRAEATAGE
+88 TGGSKEGRAEVTAGE

-121 SLFHEKRIS
+121 SLFHGKTIS

-161 ERNYWGDIITRFGA
+161 ERNYWGDVITRFGA

-257 MKATYPG
+257 MKVTYPG

-303 RKQEGISPNN
+303 RNQEDISPKN

-347 YNANGGSFKN
+347 YDANGGSFKN
-357 GSDPIKQSVTAE
+357 GSDPIKQSVTAK

-380 VGWFDQAA
+380 VGWFDRAA

-396 LDTAIPSDKQ
+396 LDTAIPSGMQ
-406 DSFSGTTLYAHWTH
+406 DNLNGTTLYAHWTRS
-420 TFTWNFNSDMNA
+420 FTWDFDNNLDA

-439 IITVSD
+439 IITVSAE
-445 KHGSTTLNDDNTVKF
+445 HGSTTLNDDNTVKF

-479 RVEWKEK
+479 RVEWREK

-616 TGAGEGKENWLLRNT
+616 TGAGVGKENWLLRNT

-637 TLGDDHTHTYGM
+637 TLGDDHTHTYGT

-706 AKAASCTEAGNEAYW
+706 AKAATCTEAGNEAYW
-721 TCSGCGKYFSDEKG
+721 TCSGCGKYFSDENGINEIEK
-735 ENAIADLAAWKT
+735 DSWVLKT
-747 GDGKINATGH
+747 LGHDMTKTDAKEATC
-757 NYGDITYT
+757 TE
-765 WSDGNTS
+765 DGNNEYYT
-772 CTAKKVCSVCKDEVT
+772 CSRCGGVFKDEAGTQATTVVT
-787 ETVGTTSSAK
+787 ETLK
-797 TPATCTTKGTKTY
+797 KL
-810 TATFSAPN
+810 
-818 GFVTQT
+818 
-824 KDVDIAA
+824 
-831 TGHDWSNKDGIC
+831 GHDWSNKNGIC
-843 AVCHT
+843 ARCDA
-848 KCDRVHKPG
+848 KCTETHKPG

-984 TNGLTDTMFG
+984 TNGLSDTMFG
-994 PYESCTRTQIVTFLW
+994 PYESCTRA
-1009 RATGSP
+1009 RRS
-1015 EPKTA
+1015 
-1020 SSFTD
+1020 
-1025 VPASAYYA
+1025 
-1033 KAVAWAI
+1033 
-1040 ENGIT
+1040 
-1045 NGMTE
+1045 
-1050 TTFAPNATC
+1050 
-1059 TRGQSVTFLY
+1059 
-1069 RALKGT
+1069 
-1075 ASGSTN
+1075 
-1081 FTDVKSDAFYTD
+1081 
-1093 AINWAVANN
+1093 
-1102 VTNGTSN
+1102 
-1109 TTFSPNAD
+1109 
-1117 CTRAEIV
+1117 
-1124 TFLYRAYQG
+1124 
-1133 K
+1133 

>member
-1 MKRRLLAS
+1 MVLS
-9 LLTLVM
+9 
-15 MLNLLPTV
+15 LLPTA

-50 ITLWTGKEGQITV
+50 ITIWTDKIVKITV
-63 PEENEVRSSNA
+63 PEGDAVSSSNT
-74 DIVSVEQDGTAVTL
+74 DIVSVEKNGTAVTL
-88 TGGSKEGRAEATAGE
+88 TGGSKEGRAEVTAGE
-103 STWVVYNYASE
+103 STWVVYNYASK

-121 SLFHEKRIS
+121 ALFHGKTIS

-235 KTVDWAQSYSDTASA
+235 KTVDWAKSYSDTASA

-257 MKATYPG
+257 MKATYPD

-295 TTIDLREL
+295 TTIDLWEL
-303 RKQEGISPNN
+303 RNQEGISPNN

-335 QQAVTPNEKTVT
+335 QQAVTPDEKTVT

-357 GSDPIKQSVTAE
+357 GSDPIKQSVTAK

-380 VGWFDQAA
+380 VGWFDRAA

-396 LDTAIPSDKQ
+396 LDTAIPSGMRDNLN
-406 DSFSGTTLYAHWTH
+406 GTTLYAHWTH

-432 VDADGNV
+432 VDADGNI
-439 IITVSD
+439 IITVSAE
-445 KHGSTTLNDDNTVKF
+445 HGSTTLNDDNTVKF

-479 RVEWKEK
+479 CVEWREK

-610 GGCNLN
+610 GGNRDGGDTPAWKLS
-616 TGAGEGKENWLLRNT
+616 NT
-631 FEYIKV
+631 FDYIKV
-637 TLGDDHTHTYGM
+637 TLGDDHTHTYGT

-706 AKAASCTEAGNEAYW
+706 AKAATCTEAGNEAYW
-721 TCSGCGKYFSDEKG
+721 TCSGCGKYFSDENGINEIEK
-735 ENAIADLAAWKT
+735 DSWVLKT
-747 GDGKINATGH
+747 LGH
-757 NYGDITYT
+757 DMTKT
-765 WSDGNTS
+765 D
-772 CTAKKVCSVCKDEVT
+772 AK
-787 ETVGTTSSAK
+787 A
-797 TPATCTTKGTKTY
+797 ATCTEDGNNEYYTCSRCGGVFKDEAGTQ
-810 TATFSAPN
+810 ATTVEAE
-818 GFVTQT
+818 TL
-824 KDVDIAA
+824 KKL
-831 TGHDWSNKDGIC
+831 GHDWSNKNGIC
-843 AVCHT
+843 ARCDA
-848 KCDRVHKPG
+848 KCTETHKPG
-857 TTCSVCHK
+857 TICSVCHK

-875 PTYPASAPAVPNG
+875 PTYPATAPAVPNG

-907 KPNEGYVLETLTVT
+907 KPNEGYELGSLAVK
-921 DKNGDELK
+921 DASGDL
-929 LTDKGNGKYTFTMP
+929 LPLADLGNGKYSFVMP
-943 GSKVEVKATFME
+943 DGKVSVEAEFVKTAATSFA
-955 DNSVFNFFYD
+955 D
-965 VPNDAFFYEAV
+965 VPANAYFADAV
-976 KWAVKSGV
+976 KWAVDKGV
-984 TNGLTDTMFG
+984 TNGLSDTMFG
-994 PYESCTRTQIVTFLW
+994 PYESCTRAQIVTFLW
-1009 RATGSP
+1009 RAAGSP
-1015 EPKTA
+1015 ELKTM

-1025 VPASAYYA
+1025 VPASTYYA

-1050 TTFAPNATC
+1050 TTFAPDATC
-1059 TRGQSVTFLY
+1059 TRGQIVTFLY

-1081 FTDVKSDAFYTD
+1081 FTDVKSDTFYAD

-1109 TTFSPNAD
+1109 TMFSPNAD

>member
-88 TGGSKEGRAEATAGE
+88 TGGSKEGRAEVTAGE

-121 SLFHEKRIS
+121 SLFHGKTIS

-175 AEGIDEAWSGSTIGS
+175 VEGIDEAWSGSTIGS

-227 FDPDADYA
+227 FNPDADYA
-235 KTVDWAQSYSDTASA
+235 KTVDWAKSYSDTASA

-257 MKATYPG
+257 MKETYPD

-303 RKQEGISPNN
+303 RNQEGISPNN

-335 QQAVTPNEKTVT
+335 QRAVTPDEKTVT
-347 YNANGGSFKN
+347 YNANGGGAHTCSANGGSFKN

-396 LDTAIPSDKQ
+396 LDTAIPSGMRDNLN
-406 DSFSGTTLYAHWTH
+406 GTTLYAHWTRS
-420 TFTWNFNSDMNA
+420 FTWDFDNNLDA

-439 IITVSD
+439 IITVSAE
-445 KHGSTTLNDDNTVKF
+445 HGSTTLNDDNTVKF

-467 STPFT
+467 STLFT

-479 RVEWKEK
+479 CVEWREK

-498 ATREKGMTYIF
+498 ATREKDMTYIF

-535 AYQKE
+535 VYQKE

-610 GGCNLN
+610 GGNRDGGDTPAWKLS
-616 TGAGEGKENWLLRNT
+616 NT
-631 FEYIKV
+631 FDYIKV
-637 TLGDDHTHTYGM
+637 TLGDDHTHTYGT

-706 AKAASCTEAGNEAYW
+706 AKAATCTEAGNEAYW
-721 TCSGCGKYFSDEKG
+721 TCSGCGKYFSDENGTNEIEK
-735 ENAIADLAAWKT
+735 DSWVLKT
-747 GDGKINATGH
+747 LGH
-757 NYGDITYT
+757 DRTKT
-765 WSDGNTS
+765 D
-772 CTAKKVCSVCKDEVT
+772 AKE
-787 ETVGTTSSAK
+787 
-797 TPATCTTKGTKTY
+797 ATCTEDGNNEYYTCSRCGGVFKDEAGTQ
-810 TATFSAPN
+810 ATTVVAE
-818 GFVTQT
+818 TL
-824 KDVDIAA
+824 KKL
-831 TGHDWSNKDGIC
+831 GHDWSNKDGIC

-857 TTCSVCHK
+857 TPCSVCHK

-875 PTYPASAPAVPNG
+875 PTYPATAPAVPNG

-907 KPNEGYVLETLTVT
+907 KPKEGYVLETLTVT

-984 TNGLTDTMFG
+984 TNGLSDTMFG
-994 PYESCTRTQIVTFLW
+994 PYESCTRAQI
-1009 RATGSP
+1009 
-1015 EPKTA
+1015 
-1020 SSFTD
+1020 
-1025 VPASAYYA
+1025 
-1033 KAVAWAI
+1033 
-1040 ENGIT
+1040 
-1045 NGMTE
+1045 
-1050 TTFAPNATC
+1050 
-1059 TRGQSVTFLY
+1059 VTFLY

-1081 FTDVKSDAFYTD
+1081 FTDVKSDTFYAD